1 MKTKILLAS
10 SLAFVF
16 AVSSTFAL
24 DGANGTT
31 VANESVRFVTQN
43 SASTPLASNQCLWA
57 NETVNYYLN
66 WDLNQDGIPDLGK
79 VQFFTDNY
87 RYYGGANTY
96 RLALH
101 TMNSNSRKGTEVR
114 YYLPEQRVFQI
125 YHNNALTNIANTPV
139 WFRASNVFPLNQWTR
154 ALSSEPVLISAP
166 ANKNNNSFQ
175 VAYQIRHAV
184 FRGYKNSWNGSYV
197 TMPVRNGN
205 DNLEVAP
212 SNIWWLKKDL
222 TNGDGGGPLWKSD
235 FVNQLN
241 SVSTKAIEW
250 SNNEYTHDYEC
261 VNVKLAWCGDGK
273 VQQGAYSNGQVNEK
287 CDPADSTKTGWGNKG
302 CDPVSCQPINANP
315 EPVYDLALTKRITDK
330 KPMYKRGDLVTFTIT
345 VFNQGNKDARN
356 IQITDYI
363 PEGLEVIDQNWTI
376 SSNKATRIITETL
389 APNASKSLTLQM
401 RIKSDFRGKEIIN
414 LAEISK
420 DNAAE
425 YGLVDRDSTPDQNK
439 DNDCF
444 LRDNLHIING
454 NGKAGSSTNCTP
466 ATDEDDHDGESLQL
480 LDQIY
485 DLALTK
491 TIQNQKDSYTKGEN
505 ITFAITVHNQGE
517 LVARNIEVT
526 DYLPAGLEL
535 KDANWTQE
543 NGMIKTT
550 IADPINPGQSKT
562 VNLTTRIKPDF
573 SGSDILNLAEISKD
587 NSGEYGTTDKDSTP
601 DKNQNNDCFV
611 EGKHLTSGNAKSGSN
626 ACNDGTDE
634 DDHDGVRFSVRDP
647 KKPIYDLALTKQ
659 IKAPVKH
666 AYALGDE
673 LTFVITVHNQGEL
686 VARNIEVTDY
696 LPKGLILKDS
706 KWTFDPQTRKATYQ
720 LPGELA
726 VNGSNSSRAIDM
738 TVVIDGDFKESTILN
753 RAEIS
758 RDNASDYGTVDK
770 DSTPDQNADNDCF
783 SKDFLHRTSGNGK
796 ASSVDNCNET
806 TDEDDHDGDIITIA
820 KPTIKKD
827 LQEVGKVYQEGDLVG
842 FKMPFANNT
851 NDTVNKVSIKDFM
864 PLNLE
869 YVSSE
874 IHGVNAA
881 YHQTY
886 LSGAITVDEW
896 SGFNLLPS
904 QNGVLYLTGRVLKT
918 NLDSRLNMV
927 GIFTNNILVEKDSEH
942 YELGNRKVIIE
953 KDVNKNLVASGEIAQ
968 YTIKVTATEGAYDEL
983 LVVDTLP
990 KGVVYQE
997 GSYKLG
1003 ASNTLVN
1010 IESATLGV
1018 NAQGLQTITWRLRF
1032 PQKLAKNQTF
1042 SLVYDAKLTV
1052 GEKKIYKNVACVE
1065 DPKKPNDTP
1074 ICDPADIT
1082 PPDPNP
1088 PRPPRPTDPTVQIK
1102 KYVNK
1107 VGAESGR
1114 EDVLMTG
1121 FAQGQTGY
1129 FTLEAQNASA
1139 GMNTFTITDTIE
1151 GNLSYVDSSDLLNNA
1166 FTGVF
1171 LRGNGNSSAYKYT
1184 TNQTVEKL
1192 SNNTT
1197 RLTWKVVMTEGQFL
1211 PGDKYQ
1217 VQFKVKVNGDQRNV
1231 AFIEYPGGKWN
1242 DDASVKTEDVKLTI
1256 KKYVSDKIDGTYN
1269 DDSITLSNN
1278 TTAFFKLVVSGATNS
1293 LTGFVVKD
1301 RIEQNLKFDFSST
1314 GLANNAFTGVIAF
1327 GAQNPNKPAYKITPT
1342 ISGTYP
1348 TDIEWKVEMLN
1359 GNFMPGDSL
1368 TIIFKATK
1376 LGTQENIATVEYPK
1390 RDGTTGKSSDP
1401 AKVRSSGDWGH
1412 TPGWWGGGYSG
1423 WGSGWRPNCW
1433 DGRQNGVEFCDWGGR
1448 TENIPD
1454 DWKLFKNENI
1464 YDKRYAGWQCTS
1476 DCKLQAP
1483 DNKEL
1488 PKCFNVQ
1495 NGSISIMKWEV
1506 LPFYWN
1512 IEGLMGNR
1520 TREEKEK
1527 YLNNTFFTSKDNSCS
1542 RVDEGKID
1550 LRTLQCTFAVYTP
1563 GSMDLNHPLYKFE
1576 APCVNQNGWLNANGG
1591 NYPRVDSFIAQN
1603 KNGWLGGSHL
1613 SDYGSV
1619 KNVFDSLDNPNYPGL
1634 MPTSSKMLI
1643 KDFWTKDAA
1652 VVGTNRIP
1660 LQNIDI
1666 SIFGEY
1672 KIALEDM
1679 SYKTCEVGKDKNGKE
1694 TYQLSSENPWYKRIC
1709 EVDFAVTDHYM
1720 IQRSPYGIGNK
1731 ATKDLNAYKLMKWD
1745 NFISNGKLFD
1755 TERAVEQAYA
1765 PSKELQ
1771 KQFITFKNKYQK
1783 LAKPVKGK
1791 EGLSKVP
1798 GKSIYFY
1805 EGGQDINDLLN
1816 EATKHPFTLIA
1827 PNRQNLTIK
1836 GDLDTNAMIMTQGT
1850 ITFDATNAC
1859 NGKLD
1864 RKGHAGQIV
1873 KGIFYAGAGFQSS
1886 NHDKLKNT
1894 YKNLSKG
1901 ERCNYGNLHIKGV
1914 AIGNLS
1920 EVVSARRSEL
1930 YTWFQGNGGGTDG
1943 GEKVQ
1948 KIINGASVL
1957 VDYNP
1962 TLRGNLPPGANEFNK
1977 ALAVYRK

>member
-1 MKTKILLAS
+1 MKKQLILAS
-10 SLAFVF
+10 IGILFWMGTTFATGIHTSEMPMYSVSNLELQCDGWTFNKEFYLWKTTEQRFFDTFQGDAGKDYVFWFKSSLVNVYNPYSALSFKNGWKFYFKSNLKPSEEFDVVVASQNYGAGTDIVNHAPKRSDIAAQFVF
-16 AVSSTFAL
+16 KVARRA
-24 DGANGTT
+24 ANGKGTKEQEYQYMRSSDDSIHKIT
-31 VANESVRFVTQN
+31 KNLKFGGAVH
-43 SASTPLASNQCLWA
+43 
-57 NETVNYYLN
+57 
-66 WDLNQDGIPDLGK
+66 
-79 VQFFTDNY
+79 TDNECL
-87 RYYGGANTY
+87 N
-96 RLALH
+96 
-101 TMNSNSRKGTEVR
+101 
-114 YYLPEQRVFQI
+114 I
-125 YHNNALTNIANTPV
+125 YV
-139 WFRASNVFPLNQWTR
+139 
-154 ALSSEPVLISAP
+154 
-166 ANKNNNSFQ
+166 
-175 VAYQIRHAV
+175 
-184 FRGYKNSWNGSYV
+184 
-197 TMPVRNGN
+197 
-205 DNLEVAP
+205 
-212 SNIWWLKKDL
+212 
-222 TNGDGGGPLWKSD
+222 
-235 FVNQLN
+235 
-241 SVSTKAIEW
+241 
-250 SNNEYTHDYEC
+250 
-261 VNVKLAWCGDGK
+261 AWCGDGILDK
-273 VQQGAYSNGQVNEK
+273 KYGEK
-287 CDPADSTKTGWGNKG
+287 CDPKDPQKAGWGNKG
-302 CDPVSCQPINANP
+302 CNASCQPIN
-315 EPVYDLALTKRITDK
+315 EEVK
-330 KPMYKRGDLVTFTIT
+330 K
-345 VFNQGNKDARN
+345 
-356 IQITDYI
+356 
-363 PEGLEVIDQNWTI
+363 
-376 SSNKATRIITETL
+376 
-389 APNASKSLTLQM
+389 
-401 RIKSDFRGKEIIN
+401 
-414 LAEISK
+414 
-420 DNAAE
+420 
-425 YGLVDRDSTPDQNK
+425 
-439 DNDCF
+439 
-444 LRDNLHIING
+444 
-454 NGKAGSSTNCTP
+454 
-466 ATDEDDHDGESLQL
+466 
-480 LDQIY
+480 IY

-505 ITFAITVHNQGE
+505 ITFAITVYNQGE

-526 DYLPAGLEL
+526 DYLLTGLEL

-550 IADPINPGQSKT
+550 IAGPINPGQSKT
-562 VNLTTRIKPDF
+562 VTLTTRIKPDF
-573 SGSDILNLAEISKD
+573 SGTDILNLAEISKD

-601 DKNQNNDCFV
+601 DKNKNNDCFL
-611 EGKHLTSGNAKSGSN
+611 EGKHLISGNGKAGSPANCNETTDEDDHDGVRFPVRDPKKPIYDLALTKTIQNQKDSYTKGENITFAITVYNQGELVARNIEVTDYLLTGLELKDANWTQENGMIKTTIAGPINPGQSKTVTLTTRIKPDFSGTDILNLAEISKDN
-626 ACNDGTDE
+626 SGEYGTTDKDSTPDKNKNNDCFLEGKHLITGNGKAGSVANCNDGTDE
-634 DDHDGVRFSVRDP
+634 DDHDGVRFPVRDS

-659 IKAPVKH
+659 VKAPRKNS
-666 AYALGDE
+666 YSLGDE

-696 LPKGLILKDS
+696 LPEGLILKDS
-706 KWTFDPQTRKATYQ
+706 KWNFNPQTRKATYQ
-720 LPGELA
+720 IPGEIT
-726 VNGSNSSRAIDM
+726 VSGPNSSRSIEM
-738 TVVIDGDFKESTILN
+738 TVVIDGDFKGSTILN
-753 RAEIS
+753 KAEIS

-770 DSTPDQNADNDCF
+770 DSTPDQDPKNDCF
-783 SKDFLHRTSGNGK
+783 SESFLHRTSGNGK
-796 ASSVDNCNET
+796 AGSVANCNET

-874 IHGVNAA
+874 IHGVNPA

-886 LSGAITVDEW
+886 KNAQGITIDEW

-918 NLDSRLNMV
+918 NLDSRLNTV
-927 GIFTNNILVEKDSEH
+927 GIFTNDILVEDDSER
-942 YELGNRKVIIE
+942 YDLWNRKVIIQ
-953 KDVNKNLVASGEIAQ
+953 KLVDKPLVASGEIAQ

-983 LVVDTLP
+983 VVVDTLP

-1003 ASNTLVN
+1003 ASNTLVT
-1010 IESATLGV
+1010 IESATTGV
-1018 NAQGLQTITWRLRF
+1018 NAQGLQTVTWRVKF
-1032 PQKLAKNQTF
+1032 PQKLSKNQTF
-1042 SLVYDAKLTV
+1042 SIVFDGKLTV
-1052 GEKKIYKNVACVE
+1052 GERKSYTNVACVE
-1065 DPKKPNDTP
+1065 DPKKPNDAP
-1074 ICDPADIT
+1074 LCDKVDII
-1082 PPDPNP
+1082 PPPP
-1088 PRPPRPTDPTVQIK
+1088 PGPRPHEPTVQIK

-1107 VGAESGR
+1107 SIVESGR

-1139 GMNTFTITDTIE
+1139 AMNTFTITDTIE

-1166 FTGVF
+1166 FTGVL
-1171 LRGNGNSSAYKYT
+1171 LRGSSNSAWYKYT
-1184 TNQTVEKL
+1184 TTQTVEKL

-1231 AFIEYPGGKWN
+1231 AFIEYPGGKWS

-1269 DDSITLSNN
+1269 DDDITLSNN

-1293 LTGFVVKD
+1293 LTGFVVTD

-1376 LGTQENIATVEYPK
+1376 LGTQTNIATVEYPK
-1390 RDGTTGKSSDP
+1390 RDGTKGKSSDP
-1401 AKVRSSGDWGH
+1401 ASVKSSGG
-1412 TPGWWGGGYSG
+1412 SG

-1433 DGRQNGVEFCDWGGR
+1433 DGRQNGAEFCDRGGR

-1464 YDKRYAGWQCTS
+1464 YDKRYAGWKCTS

-1520 TREEKEK
+1520 TRAEKEK
-1527 YLNNTFFTSKDNSCS
+1527 YLNNTFFTSNPDNSCS
-1542 RVDEGKID
+1542 RTDEGKID
-1550 LRTLQCTFAVYTP
+1550 LRTLQCTFAVYSP
-1563 GSMDLNHPLYKFE
+1563 GSMNSNSPLYRFE
-1576 APCVNQNGWLNANGG
+1576 APCVNQNGWSNANGEI
-1591 NYPRVDSFIAQN
+1591 YSRIKSFIAQN
-1603 KNGWLGGSHL
+1603 RNGWLGGSHL
-1613 SDYGSV
+1613 SDHGSV
-1619 KNVFDSLDNPNYPGL
+1619 KNVFDSLDNPSYPVL
-1634 MPTSSKMLI
+1634 MPISSKMLI
-1643 KDFWTKDAA
+1643 KGFWTSSAA
-1652 VVGTNRIP
+1652 VVGATKDRT

-1666 SIFGEY
+1666 STFGEY

-1679 SYKTCEVGKDKNGKE
+1679 TYQTCEAGKDKNGKE
-1694 TYQLSSENPWYKRIC
+1694 TYQLSSKKEWYQRIC

-1731 ATKDLNAYKLMKWD
+1731 STTNLDKYGLMNGGNFMKTYFPNTPIHNNAYQTPASMK
-1745 NFISNGKLFD
+1745 SLF
-1755 TERAVEQAYA
+1755 T
-1765 PSKELQ
+1765 
-1771 KQFITFKNKYQK
+1771 TFKNKYQK

-1798 GKSIYFY
+1798 GKAIYFY
-1805 EGGQDINDLLN
+1805 DGNQEINALLKN
-1816 EATKHPFTLIA
+1816 ETKHPFTLIA
-1827 PNRQNLTIK
+1827 SKGQNLTIK
-1836 GDLDTNAMIMTQGT
+1836 GDLDTNAMIMTQGK
-1850 ITFDATNAC
+1850 IIFDATKAC
-1859 NGKLD
+1859 NGGD
-1864 RKGHAGQIV
+1864 RKSGRAGQIV
-1873 KGIFYAGAGFQSS
+1873 KGIFYAGDGFRSS
-1886 NHDKLKNT
+1886 GDANLKNT
-1894 YKNLSKG
+1894 YEKLSDG
-1901 ERCNYGNLHIKGV
+1901 DRCNYGNLHIKGV
-1914 AIGNLS
+1914 AIGDLS
-1920 EVVSARRSEL
+1920 DVVKARRSEL

>member
-16 AVSSTFAL
+16 AVSSAFAL

-125 YHNNALTNIANTPV
+125 YHNNALTNIVNTPV

-197 TMPVRNGN
+197 TMPVRNGD

-273 VQQGAYSNGQVNEK
+273 VQQGAYSNGQANEK
-287 CDPADSTKTGWGNKG
+287 CDPADSTKAGWGNKG

-345 VFNQGNKDARN
+345 LFNQGNKDARN

-376 SSNKATRIITETL
+376 SSNKATRIIAETL

-425 YGLVDRDSTPDQNK
+425 YGLVDKDSTPDQNK

-466 ATDEDDHDGESLQL
+466 ATDEDDHDGESLQF
-480 LDQIY
+480 LDQ
-485 DLALTK
+485 
-491 TIQNQKDSYTKGEN
+491 
-505 ITFAITVHNQGE
+505 
-517 LVARNIEVT
+517 
-526 DYLPAGLEL
+526 
-535 KDANWTQE
+535 
-543 NGMIKTT
+543 
-550 IADPINPGQSKT
+550 
-562 VNLTTRIKPDF
+562 
-573 SGSDILNLAEISKD
+573 
-587 NSGEYGTTDKDSTP
+587 
-601 DKNQNNDCFV
+601 
-611 EGKHLTSGNAKSGSN
+611 
-626 ACNDGTDE
+626 
-634 DDHDGVRFSVRDP
+634 
-647 KKPIYDLALTKQ
+647 IYDLALTKQ

-686 VARNIEVTDY
+686 IARNIEVTDY
-696 LPKGLILKDS
+696 LPEGLILKDTR
-706 KWTFDPQTRKATYQ
+706 WTFDPQTRKATYQ
-720 LPGELA
+720 IPGELA
-726 VNGSNSSRAIDM
+726 VNGTNSSRSIEM
-738 TVVIDGDFKESTILN
+738 NVVIDGNFKGSKILN
-753 RAEIS
+753 RAEIT

-783 SKDFLHRTSGNGK
+783 SEKFLHRTSGNGK
-796 ASSVDNCNET
+796 TGGVCTEA

-851 NDTVNKVSIKDFM
+851 NDTVNNVSIKDFM

-874 IHGVNAA
+874 IHGVIPA

-886 LSGAITVDEW
+886 QIGGVTVDEW

-918 NLDSRLNMV
+918 NLDSRLNTV
-927 GIFTNNILVEKDSEH
+927 GIYTNNILVEKDSEH

-1184 TNQTVEKL
+1184 INQTVEKL

-1217 VQFKVKVNGDQRNV
+1217 VQFKVKVNGDQKNV
-1231 AFIEYPGGKWN
+1231 AFIEYPGGKGN

-1293 LTGFVVKD
+1293 LTWFVVKD
-1301 RIEQNLKFDFSST
+1301 TIKDNLKFDFSST

-1327 GAQNPNKPAYKITPT
+1327 GTQNPNKPAYKITPT

-1348 TDIEWKVEMLN
+1348 ADIEWKVEMLN

-1401 AKVRSSGDWGH
+1401 AKVRSHS
-1412 TPGWWGGGYSG
+1412 TPSVTPPSTPSNGWWGWGGYYSPSCG
-1423 WGSGWRPNCW
+1423 NGYKNGYEICDLGPNGGTIGS
-1433 DGRQNGVEFCDWGGR
+1433 
-1448 TENIPD
+1448 
-1454 DWKLFKNENI
+1454 DWKLFKNGDIDPKKE
-1464 YDKRYAGWQCTS
+1464 YAGYTCTAS
-1476 DCKLQAP
+1476 CGLKNNREQVA
-1483 DNKEL
+1483 
-1488 PKCFNVQ
+1488 PKCFNLQ

-1512 IEGLMGNR
+1512 LDGMAGNA
-1520 TREEKEK
+1520 TPKEKQDWLKDHYVENEEKADS
-1527 YLNNTFFTSKDNSCS
+1527 TP
-1542 RVDEGKID
+1542 KIYISSMK
-1550 LRTLQCTFAVYTP
+1550 CTFKVYGPGMDAVYEFTADCFNP
-1563 GSMDLNHPLYKFE
+1563 KGWNSSVQGTYDSIKDYI
-1576 APCVNQNGWLNANGG
+1576 NQNKA
-1591 NYPRVDSFIAQN
+1591 
-1603 KNGWLGGSHL
+1603 GWLGGSL
-1613 SDYGSV
+1613 LLKQGRV
-1619 KNVFDSLDNPNYPGL
+1619 KNVFDTLDNQGQYPVL
-1634 MPTSSKMLI
+1634 FPVSSKLFI
-1643 KDFWTKDAA
+1643 
-1652 VVGTNRIP
+1652 TNFGESNSSLHNSNNDVERLKVSEI
-1660 LQNIDI
+1660 QT
-1666 SIFGEY
+1666 FGEY
-1672 KIALEDM
+1672 KVALEKINYTLVSKDGKGNIIREKN
-1679 SYKTCEVGKDKNGKE
+1679 KTSDD
-1694 TYQLSSENPWYKRIC
+1694 RIC

-1720 IQRSPYGIGNK
+1720 IQRSPYGIGNR
-1731 ATKDLNAYKLMKWD
+1731 ATKDLKSYKLMKWD
-1745 NFISNGKLFD
+1745 SFISDGKLFG
-1755 TERAVEQAYA
+1755 TERAVEQDYA

-1771 KQFITFKNKYQK
+1771 KQFITFKNKYAK

-1798 GKSIYFY
+1798 GKAIYFY
-1805 EGGQDINDLLN
+1805 DGTQEINALLKG
-1816 EATKHPFTLIA
+1816 ATKQPFTLIA
-1827 PNRQNLTIK
+1827 SKGKNLTIK
-1836 GDLDTNAMIMTQGT
+1836 GDLDTNAMIMTQGK

-1873 KGIFYAGAGFQSS
+1873 KGIFYAGDGFKSS
-1886 NHDKLKNT
+1886 GDTNLKNT
-1894 YKNLSKG
+1894 YEKLSDG
-1901 ERCNYGNLHIKGV
+1901 DRCNYGNLHIKGV
-1914 AIGNLS
+1914 AIGDLS
-1920 EVVSARRSEL
+1920 EVVKARRSEL
-1930 YTWFQGNGGGTDG
+1930 YTWFQGNGGGTAG
-1943 GEKVQ
+1943 AEKVQ

>member
-1 MKTKILLAS
+1 MKL
-10 SLAFVF
+10 
-16 AVSSTFAL
+16 
-24 DGANGTT
+24 
-31 VANESVRFVTQN
+31 
-43 SASTPLASNQCLWA
+43 
-57 NETVNYYLN
+57 
-66 WDLNQDGIPDLGK
+66 
-79 VQFFTDNY
+79 
-87 RYYGGANTY
+87 
-96 RLALH
+96 
-101 TMNSNSRKGTEVR
+101 
-114 YYLPEQRVFQI
+114 
-125 YHNNALTNIANTPV
+125 
-139 WFRASNVFPLNQWTR
+139 
-154 ALSSEPVLISAP
+154 
-166 ANKNNNSFQ
+166 
-175 VAYQIRHAV
+175 
-184 FRGYKNSWNGSYV
+184 
-197 TMPVRNGN
+197 
-205 DNLEVAP
+205 
-212 SNIWWLKKDL
+212 
-222 TNGDGGGPLWKSD
+222 
-235 FVNQLN
+235 
-241 SVSTKAIEW
+241 
-250 SNNEYTHDYEC
+250 
-261 VNVKLAWCGDGK
+261 VKLALAVLVSSVLGNLTSFAAPYPEVSCNKLPSSNSCSQCFDAGAVYEWWSKKGLYDEFVNDSSNTFVYFDKENQTPYTIDRLQSTTEWKTSNPLFKYVNNSPYSAFWFTSKAGDLYHIFAPNFTDKYIQSDANDGIHLVSVKDGTKSDSPALVLRVHTNYRKSLWGWKVGDMMKHTECFYYWANWCGDGK
-273 VQQGAYSNGQVNEK
+273 LQSDKGEK
-287 CDPADSTKTGWGNKG
+287 CDPKDPKKAGWGNNG
-302 CDPVSCQPINANP
+302 CNASCQPIN
-315 EPVYDLALTKRITDK
+315 EEVK
-330 KPMYKRGDLVTFTIT
+330 K
-345 VFNQGNKDARN
+345 
-356 IQITDYI
+356 
-363 PEGLEVIDQNWTI
+363 
-376 SSNKATRIITETL
+376 
-389 APNASKSLTLQM
+389 
-401 RIKSDFRGKEIIN
+401 
-414 LAEISK
+414 
-420 DNAAE
+420 
-425 YGLVDRDSTPDQNK
+425 
-439 DNDCF
+439 
-444 LRDNLHIING
+444 
-454 NGKAGSSTNCTP
+454 
-466 ATDEDDHDGESLQL
+466 
-480 LDQIY
+480 IY

-550 IADPINPGQSKT
+550 IAGPINPGQSKT

-601 DKNQNNDCFV
+601 DKNKNNDCFL
-611 EGKHLTSGNAKSGSN
+611 EGKHLITGNGKAGSVAN
-626 ACNDGTDE
+626 CNETTDE
-634 DDHDGVRFSVRDP
+634 DDHDGVRFPVRDP

-659 IKAPVKH
+659 VKAPRKNS
-666 AYALGDE
+666 YSLGDE

-706 KWTFDPQTRKATYQ
+706 KWNFDPQTRKATYQ
-720 LPGELA
+720 LPGEIT
-726 VNGSNSSRAIDM
+726 VSGPNSSRSIEM
-738 TVVIDGDFKESTILN
+738 TVMIDGNFKGSTILN
-753 RAEIS
+753 KAEIS

-783 SKDFLHRTSGNGK
+783 SESFLHRTSGNGK
-796 ASSVDNCNET
+796 AGSVANCNET

-851 NDTVNKVSIKDFM
+851 NDTVNNVSIKDFM

-918 NLDSRLNMV
+918 NLDSRLNTV
-927 GIFTNNILVEKDSEH
+927 GIFTNDILVEKDSKH
-942 YELGNRKVIIE
+942 YDLGNRKVIIQ
-953 KDVNKNLVASGEIAQ
+953 KLVDKPLVASGEIAQ

-983 LVVDTLP
+983 VVVDTLP

-1003 ASNTLVN
+1003 ASNTLVT
-1010 IESATLGV
+1010 IESATTGV
-1018 NAQGLQTITWRLRF
+1018 NAQGLQTVTWRVKF
-1032 PQKLAKNQTF
+1032 PQKLTKGQTF
-1042 SLVYDAKLTV
+1042 SIVFDGKLTV
-1052 GEKKIYKNVACVE
+1052 GERKSYTNVACVE
-1065 DPKKPNDTP
+1065 DPKKPNDAP
-1074 ICDPADIT
+1074 LCDKVDII
-1082 PPDPNP
+1082 PPPP
-1088 PRPPRPTDPTVQIK
+1088 PGPRPHEPTVQIK

-1107 VGAESGR
+1107 SIAESGR

-1139 GMNTFTITDTIE
+1139 AMNTFTITDTIE

-1166 FTGVF
+1166 FTGVL
-1171 LRGNGNSSAYKYT
+1171 LRGSSNSAWYKYT
-1184 TNQTVEKL
+1184 TTQTVEKL

-1231 AFIEYPGGKWN
+1231 AFIEYPGGKWS

-1293 LTGFVVKD
+1293 LTWFVVKD
-1301 RIEQNLKFDFSST
+1301 TIKDNLKFDFSST

-1390 RDGTTGKSSDP
+1390 RDGTKGRDSDP
-1401 AKVRSSGDWGH
+1401 ARVRSHS
-1412 TPGWWGGGYSG
+1412 TPPSTPPSTPSNGGWGGYYSPSCGNGYKNG
-1423 WGSGWRPNCW
+1423 YEICDLGPNGGTIGP
-1433 DGRQNGVEFCDWGGR
+1433 DG
-1448 TENIPD
+1448 
-1454 DWKLFKNENI
+1454 KLFKNENI
-1464 YDKRYAGWQCTS
+1464 YDKKYARYTCTAS
-1476 DCKLQAP
+1476 CGLKKDSEQIAP
-1483 DNKEL
+1483 T
-1488 PKCFNVQ
+1488 CFNLQ

-1512 IEGLMGNR
+1512 LDGMAGNA
-1520 TREEKEK
+1520 TPAQKKEWLEK
-1527 YLNNTFFTSKDNSCS
+1527 YYVENSKNADSTP
-1542 RVDEGKID
+1542 KID
-1550 LRTLQCTFAVYTP
+1550 ISSMNCTFRVYGP
-1563 GSMDLNHPLYKFE
+1563 GMIEVYKFT
-1576 APCVNQNGWLNANGG
+1576 APCFNPDGWNNSVNETYKSIKEYINQNRA
-1591 NYPRVDSFIAQN
+1591 
-1603 KNGWLGGSHL
+1603 GWLGGSHL
-1613 SDYGSV
+1613 VNKGKV
-1619 KNVFDSLDNPNYPGL
+1619 RNVFDSLDNQGQYPVL
-1634 MPTSSKMLI
+1634 FPVSSKLLI
-1643 KDFWTKDAA
+1643 TNFGESSSWLYNSQ
-1652 VVGTNRIP
+1652 GTSKKLP
-1660 LQNIDI
+1660 LVNEKP
-1666 SIFGEY
+1666 SIQTFGEY
-1672 KIALEDM
+1672 KVALERIDYTLV
-1679 SYKTCEVGKDKNGKE
+1679 SKGEKTLNKEDKFFND
-1694 TYQLSSENPWYKRIC
+1694 RIC

-1731 ATKDLNAYKLMKWD
+1731 STTNLDNYKLM
-1745 NFISNGKLFD
+1745 NGNSFMGTYFPNTSIHNDAYQTPSSMKSLF
-1755 TERAVEQAYA
+1755 T
-1765 PSKELQ
+1765 
-1771 KQFITFKNKYQK
+1771 TFKNKYQK

-1798 GKSIYFY
+1798 GKSIYLVS
-1805 EGGQDINDLLN
+1805 GKKINLKDLI
-1816 EATKHPFTLIA
+1816 AGSSKPFTLIA
-1827 PNRQNLTIK
+1827 TDVDANITIK
-1836 GDLDTNAMIMTQGT
+1836 DDLDTNAMIMTQGK
-1850 ITFDATNAC
+1850 ITFDGSVSC
-1859 NGKLD
+1859 NGGE
-1864 RKGHAGQIV
+1864 RKSGQAGQIV
-1873 KGIFYAGAGFQSS
+1873 KGIFYAGNGFVSI
-1886 NHDKLKNT
+1886 NDRKLKNDFE
-1894 YKNLSKG
+1894 NLSKE

-1914 AIGNLS
+1914 AIGDLS
-1920 EVVSARRSEL
+1920 KVVSARRSEL
-1930 YTWFQGNGGGTDG
+1930 YTWFQGNGGGTAG

>member
-1 MKTKILLAS
+1 MEDEEDKRIIAFYCFRKKKMKSKILILT
-10 SLAFVF
+10 LLLGFVMHGF
-16 AVSSTFAL
+16 SMAEVVGISQQSWDSSTNDYWFNQKCDEVRQQEVYLNQYGVYL
-24 DGANGTT
+24 DNFI
-31 VANESVRFVTQN
+31 N
-43 SASTPLASNQCLWA
+43 PASNPGALYLHK
-57 NETVNYYLN
+57 NKVLTRGNYLLYN
-66 WDLNQDGIPDLGK
+66 
-79 VQFFTDNY
+79 
-87 RYYGGANTY
+87 
-96 RLALH
+96 
-101 TMNSNSRKGTEVR
+101 
-114 YYLPEQRVFQI
+114 
-125 YHNNALTNIANTPV
+125 
-139 WFRASNVFPLNQWTR
+139 
-154 ALSSEPVLISAP
+154 
-166 ANKNNNSFQ
+166 
-175 VAYQIRHAV
+175 
-184 FRGYKNSWNGSYV
+184 
-197 TMPVRNGN
+197 
-205 DNLEVAP
+205 P
-212 SNIWWLKKDL
+212 SNHVKGNGLSIFNRDLLGVRWWKVNPGEKVRHMTTAEEVSGASFSYDWKLDVPYTAFDGKKFYKP
-222 TNGDGGGPLWKSD
+222 NFRSDGTHPQTPTKFPSRDAEFRTITLYDNDDK
-235 FVNQLN
+235 L
-241 SVSTKAIEW
+241 STS
-250 SNNEYTHDYEC
+250 SNNRAIVEC
-261 VNVKLAWCGDGK
+261 QQHIIRWCGDGILDK
-273 VQQGAYSNGQVNEK
+273 KYGEK
-287 CDPADSTKTGWGNKG
+287 CDPKDPQKAGWGNKG
-302 CDPVSCQPINANP
+302 CDVSCQPIN
-315 EPVYDLALTKRITDK
+315 EEVK
-330 KPMYKRGDLVTFTIT
+330 K
-345 VFNQGNKDARN
+345 
-356 IQITDYI
+356 
-363 PEGLEVIDQNWTI
+363 
-376 SSNKATRIITETL
+376 
-389 APNASKSLTLQM
+389 
-401 RIKSDFRGKEIIN
+401 
-414 LAEISK
+414 
-420 DNAAE
+420 
-425 YGLVDRDSTPDQNK
+425 
-439 DNDCF
+439 
-444 LRDNLHIING
+444 
-454 NGKAGSSTNCTP
+454 
-466 ATDEDDHDGESLQL
+466 
-480 LDQIY
+480 IY

-535 KDANWTQE
+535 KDANWIQE

-550 IADPINPGQSKT
+550 IAGPINPGQSKT

-573 SGSDILNLAEISKD
+573 SGNDILNLAEISKD

-696 LPKGLILKDS
+696 LPEGLILKDTR
-706 KWTFDPQTRKATYQ
+706 WTFDPQTRKATYQ
-720 LPGELA
+720 IPGELA
-726 VNGSNSSRAIDM
+726 VNGTNSSRSIEM
-738 TVVIDGDFKESTILN
+738 KVVIDGNFKGSKILN

-783 SKDFLHRTSGNGK
+783 SEKFLHRTSGNGK
-796 ASSVDNCNET
+796 TGGACTEA

-851 NDTVNKVSIKDFM
+851 NDTVNNVSIKDFM

-874 IHGVNAA
+874 IHGVTPA

-886 LSGAITVDEW
+886 QIGGVTVDEW

-918 NLDSRLNMV
+918 NLDSRLNTV
-927 GIFTNNILVEKDSEH
+927 GIYTNNILVEKDSEH

-1010 IESATLGV
+1010 VESATLGV

-1052 GEKKIYKNVACVE
+1052 GEKKIYTNVACVE

-1088 PRPPRPTDPTVQIK
+1088 PRPPRPADPTVQIK

-1231 AFIEYPGGKWN
+1231 AFIEYPGGKGN

-1293 LTGFVVKD
+1293 LTWFVVKD
-1301 RIEQNLKFDFSST
+1301 TIKDNLKFDFSST

-1348 TDIEWKVEMLN
+1348 ADIEWKVEMLN

-1390 RDGTTGKSSDP
+1390 RDGTKGKSSDP
-1401 AKVRSSGDWGH
+1401 ASVRSSGGWGWG
-1412 TPGWWGGGYSG
+1412 GWWGGGYSG

-1433 DGRQNGVEFCDWGGR
+1433 DGRQNGVEFCDRGGR
-1448 TENIPD
+1448 IENIPD
-1454 DWKLFKNENI
+1454 DWKLFKNENV
-1464 YDKRYAGWQCTS
+1464 YDKRYAGWKCTS
-1476 DCKLQAP
+1476 NCKLQAP

-1520 TREEKEK
+1520 TRQEKK
-1527 YLNNTFFTSKDNSCS
+1527 DYLNNTFFTSKDDNSCS
-1542 RVDEGKID
+1542 SVDEWKID
-1550 LRTLQCTFAVYTP
+1550 LRTLYCTFAVYSP
-1563 GSMDLNHPLYKFE
+1563 GSMNPNHPLYKFE
-1576 APCVNQNGWLNANGG
+1576 APCVNQNGWSDANGKI
-1591 NYPRVDSFIAQN
+1591 YSRIKSFITQN
-1603 KNGWLGGSHL
+1603 RNGWLGGSHL
-1613 SDYGSV
+1613 SDHGSV
-1619 KNVFDSLDNPNYPGL
+1619 KNVFDSLDNQGQYPVL
-1634 MPTSSKMLI
+1634 FNLSSKMLI
-1643 KDFWTKDAA
+1643 KDFWTSRAA
-1652 VVGTNRIP
+1652 VVGVTKDRT

-1666 SIFGEY
+1666 STFGEY

-1679 SYKTCEVGKDKNGKE
+1679 TYQTCEAGKDKNGKE
-1694 TYQLSSENPWYKRIC
+1694 TYQLSSKNPWYQRIC
-1709 EVDFAVTDHYM
+1709 EVDFTVTDHYM

-1731 ATKDLNAYKLMKWD
+1731 ATTNLDKYGLMNGSNFMKTYFPNTPIHNDAYQTPSSMK
-1745 NFISNGKLFD
+1745 SL
-1755 TERAVEQAYA
+1755 
-1765 PSKELQ
+1765 
-1771 KQFITFKNKYQK
+1771 FITFKNKYQK

-1798 GKSIYFY
+1798 GKSIYLVSGK
-1805 EGGQDINDLLN
+1805 EINLKNLIADSS
-1816 EATKHPFTLIA
+1816 KPFTLIA
-1827 PNRQNLTIK
+1827 TDSSANITIK
-1836 GDLDTNAMIMTQGT
+1836 GDLNTNAMIMTQGT
-1850 ITFDATNAC
+1850 ITFDASNSC
-1859 NGKLD
+1859 NGGD
-1864 RKGHAGQIV
+1864 RKSGHAGQIV
-1873 KGIFYAGAGFQSS
+1873 KGIFYAGAGFKSS
-1886 NHDKLKNT
+1886 NHGNLKNT
-1894 YKNLSKG
+1894 YEKLSD
-1901 ERCNYGNLHIKGV
+1901 EDRCNYGNLHIKGV
-1914 AIGNLS
+1914 AIGDLS
-1920 EVVSARRSEL
+1920 KVVSARRSEL
-1930 YTWFQGNGGGTDG
+1930 YTWFQGNWGGKDG

>member
-114 YYLPEQRVFQI
+114 YYLPEQRMFQI
-125 YHNNALTNIANTPV
+125 YHNNTLTNISNIPV
-139 WFRASNVFPLNQWTR
+139 WFRASSVFPLNQWVR
-154 ALSSEPVLISAP
+154 ALSSQPLLISAP
-166 ANKNNNSFQ
+166 ANKENNSFQ
-175 VAYQIRHAV
+175 VAYQVRHAV
-184 FRGYKNSWNGSYV
+184 FRGYKTSGNGSYV
-197 TMPVRNGN
+197 TMPVRNGA

-287 CDPADSTKTGWGNKG
+287 CDPADSTKAGWGNKG
-302 CDPVSCQPINANP
+302 CDPVSCQPINATQ

-363 PEGLEVIDQNWTI
+363 PEGLEVVDQNWTI

-389 APNASKSLTLQM
+389 APNTSKSLTLQM
-401 RIKSDFRGKEIIN
+401 RIKSDFRGNEIIN

-505 ITFAITVHNQGE
+505 ITFAITVYNQGE

-526 DYLPAGLEL
+526 DYLLTGLEL

-550 IADPINPGQSKT
+550 IAGPINPGQSKT
-562 VNLTTRIKPDF
+562 VTLTTRIKPDF
-573 SGSDILNLAEISKD
+573 SGTDILNLAEISKD

-601 DKNQNNDCFV
+601 DKNKNNDCFL
-611 EGKHLTSGNAKSGSN
+611 EGKHLITGNGKAGSVAN
-626 ACNDGTDE
+626 CNETTDE
-634 DDHDGVRFSVRDP
+634 DDHDGVRFPVRDP

-659 IKAPVKH
+659 VKAPRKNS
-666 AYALGDE
+666 YSLGDE

-720 LPGELA
+720 IPGEIT
-726 VNGSNSSRAIDM
+726 VSGPNSSRSIEM
-738 TVVIDGDFKESTILN
+738 TVVIDGNFEGSTILN
-753 RAEIS
+753 KAEIS

-783 SKDFLHRTSGNGK
+783 SESFLHRTSGNGK
-796 ASSVDNCNET
+796 AGSVANCNET

-851 NDTVNKVSIKDFM
+851 NDTVNNVSIKDFM

-886 LSGAITVDEW
+886 LSGATTVDEW

-927 GIFTNNILVEKDSEH
+927 GIFTNDILVQDDSEH
-942 YELGNRKVIIE
+942 YDIGNRKVIIQ
-953 KDVNKNLVASGEIAQ
+953 KLVDKPLVASGEIAQ

-983 LVVDTLP
+983 VVVDTLP

-1003 ASNTLVN
+1003 ASNTLVT
-1010 IESATLGV
+1010 IESATTGV
-1018 NAQGLQTITWRLRF
+1018 NAQGLQTVTWRVKF
-1032 PQKLAKNQTF
+1032 PQKLSKNQTF
-1042 SLVYDAKLTV
+1042 SIVFDGKLTV
-1052 GEKKIYKNVACVE
+1052 GERKPYTNVACVE
-1065 DPKKPNDTP
+1065 DPKKPNDAP
-1074 ICDPADIT
+1074 LCDKVDII
-1082 PPDPNP
+1082 PPPP
-1088 PRPPRPTDPTVQIK
+1088 PGPRPHEPTVQIK

-1107 VGAESGR
+1107 SIVESGR

-1139 GMNTFTITDTIE
+1139 AMNTFTITDTIE

-1171 LRGNGNSSAYKYT
+1171 LRGSSNSAWYKYT
-1184 TNQTVEKL
+1184 TTQTVEKL

-1197 RLTWKVVMTEGQFL
+1197 KLTWKVVMTEGQFL

-1231 AFIEYPGGKWN
+1231 AFIEYPGGKWS

-1293 LTGFVVKD
+1293 LTWFVVKD
-1301 RIEQNLKFDFSST
+1301 TIKDNLKFDFSST

-1348 TDIEWKVEMLN
+1348 ADIEWKVEMLN

-1376 LGTQENIATVEYPK
+1376 LGTQENVATVEYPK
-1390 RDGTTGKSSDP
+1390 RDGTIGKSSDP
-1401 AKVRSSGDWGH
+1401 AKVRSHS
-1412 TPGWWGGGYSG
+1412 TPPSTPPSTPSNGWGGGYYSPSCG
-1423 WGSGWRPNCW
+1423 NGYKNGYEICDLGPNGGTIGP
-1433 DGRQNGVEFCDWGGR
+1433 DG
-1448 TENIPD
+1448 
-1454 DWKLFKNENI
+1454 KLFSSQDI
-1464 YDKRYAGWQCTS
+1464 YDKKYAGYTCTAS
-1476 DCKLQAP
+1476 CGLKNEGEQIA
-1483 DNKEL
+1483 
-1488 PKCFNVQ
+1488 PKCFNLQ

-1512 IEGLMGNR
+1512 LDGMAGNA
-1520 TREEKEK
+1520 TPKEKQDWLKDHYVENEEKADW
-1527 YLNNTFFTSKDNSCS
+1527 TP
-1542 RVDEGKID
+1542 KID
-1550 LRTLQCTFAVYTP
+1550 ISTMMCTFKVYGP
-1563 GSMDLNHPLYKFE
+1563 GHNLRNVVYDFT
-1576 APCVNQNGWLNANGG
+1576 APCFNPYGWQDALHRTYLSIKDYINQN
-1591 NYPRVDSFIAQN
+1591 R
-1603 KNGWLGGSHL
+1603 NGWLGGSHL
-1613 SDYGSV
+1613 ANQGRV
-1619 KNVFDSLDNPNYPGL
+1619 KNVFDTLDNQGQYPVL
-1634 MPTSSKMLI
+1634 FPLSSKLLI
-1643 KDFWTKDAA
+1643 TDFGSGNNSLLKSNNDI
-1652 VVGTNRIP
+1652 VRLDPTNIKT
-1660 LQNIDI
+1660 
-1666 SIFGEY
+1666 FGEY
-1672 KIALEDM
+1672 KVALERIDYTLV
-1679 SYKTCEVGKDKNGKE
+1679 SKGEKTLNKEDKFFND
-1694 TYQLSSENPWYKRIC
+1694 RIC

-1731 ATKDLNAYKLMKWD
+1731 ATTELNNYKLM
-1745 NFISNGKLFD
+1745 NGITFMDQFFKNERTDAQEYKTPASIKSLF
-1755 TERAVEQAYA
+1755 T
-1765 PSKELQ
+1765 
-1771 KQFITFKNKYQK
+1771 TFKNKYQK

-1798 GKSIYFY
+1798 GKAIYFY
-1805 EGGQDINDLLN
+1805 EGTQEINALLKN
-1816 EATKHPFTLIA
+1816 ETKQPFTLIA
-1827 PNRQNLTIK
+1827 SKVQNLTIK
-1836 GDLDTNAMIMTQGT
+1836 GDLDTNAMIMTQGK
-1850 ITFDATNAC
+1850 IIFDATKAC
-1859 NGKLD
+1859 NGGDK
-1864 RKGHAGQIV
+1864 KSGHAGQIV
-1873 KGIFYAGAGFQSS
+1873 KGIFYAGDGFQSS
-1886 NHDKLKNT
+1886 GDANLKNT
-1894 YKNLSKG
+1894 YKKLSKG
-1901 ERCNYGNLHIKGV
+1901 DRCNYGNLHIKGV
-1914 AIGNLS
+1914 AIGDLS
-1920 EVVSARRSEL
+1920 EVVKARRSEL
-1930 YTWFQGNGGGTDG
+1930 YTWFQGNGGGKDG

>member
-1 MKTKILLAS
+1 MKL
-10 SLAFVF
+10 
-16 AVSSTFAL
+16 
-24 DGANGTT
+24 
-31 VANESVRFVTQN
+31 
-43 SASTPLASNQCLWA
+43 
-57 NETVNYYLN
+57 
-66 WDLNQDGIPDLGK
+66 
-79 VQFFTDNY
+79 
-87 RYYGGANTY
+87 
-96 RLALH
+96 
-101 TMNSNSRKGTEVR
+101 
-114 YYLPEQRVFQI
+114 
-125 YHNNALTNIANTPV
+125 
-139 WFRASNVFPLNQWTR
+139 
-154 ALSSEPVLISAP
+154 
-166 ANKNNNSFQ
+166 
-175 VAYQIRHAV
+175 
-184 FRGYKNSWNGSYV
+184 
-197 TMPVRNGN
+197 
-205 DNLEVAP
+205 
-212 SNIWWLKKDL
+212 
-222 TNGDGGGPLWKSD
+222 
-235 FVNQLN
+235 
-241 SVSTKAIEW
+241 
-250 SNNEYTHDYEC
+250 
-261 VNVKLAWCGDGK
+261 VKLALAVLVSSVLGNLTSFAAPYPEVSCNKLPSSNSCSQCFDAGAVYEWWSKKGLYDEFVNDSSNTFVYFDKENQTPYTIDRLQSTTEWKTSNPLFKYVNNSPYSAFWFTSKAGDLYHIFAPNFTDKYIQSDANDGIHLVSVKDGTKSDSPALVLRVHTNYRKSLWGWKVGDMMKHTECFYYWANWCGDGK
-273 VQQGAYSNGQVNEK
+273 LQSDKGEK
-287 CDPADSTKTGWGNKG
+287 CDPKDPKKAGWGNNG
-302 CDPVSCQPINANP
+302 CNASCQPIN
-315 EPVYDLALTKRITDK
+315 EEVK
-330 KPMYKRGDLVTFTIT
+330 K
-345 VFNQGNKDARN
+345 
-356 IQITDYI
+356 
-363 PEGLEVIDQNWTI
+363 
-376 SSNKATRIITETL
+376 
-389 APNASKSLTLQM
+389 
-401 RIKSDFRGKEIIN
+401 
-414 LAEISK
+414 
-420 DNAAE
+420 
-425 YGLVDRDSTPDQNK
+425 
-439 DNDCF
+439 
-444 LRDNLHIING
+444 
-454 NGKAGSSTNCTP
+454 
-466 ATDEDDHDGESLQL
+466 
-480 LDQIY
+480 IY

-550 IADPINPGQSKT
+550 IAGPINPGQSKT

-573 SGSDILNLAEISKD
+573 SGSDILNFAEISKDNSGEYGTTDKDSTPDKNKNNDCFLEGKHLITGNGKAGSVANCNETTDEDDHDGVRFPVRDPKKPIYDLALTKTIQNQKDSYTKGENITFAITVHNQGELVARNIEVTDYLPAGLELKDANWLQENGMIKTTIAGPINPGQSKTVTLTARIKPDFSGTDILNLAEISKD

-601 DKNQNNDCFV
+601 DKNKNNDCFL
-611 EGKHLTSGNAKSGSN
+611 EGKHLISGNGKAGSVAN
-626 ACNDGTDE
+626 CNETTDE
-634 DDHDGVRFSVRDP
+634 DDHDGVRFPVRDP

-659 IKAPVKH
+659 VKAPRKNS
-666 AYALGDE
+666 YSLGDE

-696 LPKGLILKDS
+696 LPEGLILKDS
-706 KWTFDPQTRKATYQ
+706 KWNFNPQTRKATYQ
-720 LPGELA
+720 IPGEIT
-726 VNGSNSSRAIDM
+726 VSGPNSSRSIEM
-738 TVVIDGDFKESTILN
+738 TVVIDGNFKGSTILN
-753 RAEIS
+753 KAEIS

-783 SKDFLHRTSGNGK
+783 SESFLHRTSGNGK
-796 ASSVDNCNET
+796 AGSVANCNET

-851 NDTVNKVSIKDFM
+851 NDVVTKVSIKDFM

-886 LSGAITVDEW
+886 LSGATTVDEW

-927 GIFTNNILVEKDSEH
+927 GIFTNNILVEKDSKH
-942 YELGNRKVIIE
+942 YDLGNRKVIIQ
-953 KDVNKNLVASGEIAQ
+953 KLVDKQLVASGEIAQ

-983 LVVDTLP
+983 VVVDTLP

-1003 ASNTLVN
+1003 ASNTLVT
-1010 IESATLGV
+1010 IESATTGV
-1018 NAQGLQTITWRLRF
+1018 NAQGLQTVTWRVKF
-1032 PQKLAKNQTF
+1032 PQKLSKNQTF
-1042 SLVYDAKLTV
+1042 SIVFDGKLTV
-1052 GEKKIYKNVACVE
+1052 GERKPYTNVACVE
-1065 DPKKPNDTP
+1065 DPKKPNDAP
-1074 ICDPADIT
+1074 LCDKVDII
-1082 PPDPNP
+1082 PPPP
-1088 PRPPRPTDPTVQIK
+1088 PGPRPHEPTVQIK

-1107 VGAESGR
+1107 SIAESGR

-1139 GMNTFTITDTIE
+1139 AMNTFTITDTIE

-1166 FTGVF
+1166 FTGVL
-1171 LRGNGNSSAYKYT
+1171 LRGSSNSAWYKYT
-1184 TNQTVEKL
+1184 TTQTVEKL

-1197 RLTWKVVMTEGQFL
+1197 KLTWKVVMTEGQFL

-1231 AFIEYPGGKWN
+1231 AFIEYPGGKWS

-1293 LTGFVVKD
+1293 LTGFVVTD

-1348 TDIEWKVEMLN
+1348 ADIEWKVEMLN

-1376 LGTQENIATVEYPK
+1376 LGDQKNVATVEYPK
-1390 RDGTTGKSSDP
+1390 RDGTKGKSSDP
-1401 AKVRSSGDWGH
+1401 ASVGSSGGWGS
-1412 TPGWWGGGYSG
+1412 GGGSGGGYSG

-1433 DGRQNGVEFCDWGGR
+1433 DGRQNGAEFCDQGGR

-1464 YDKRYAGWQCTS
+1464 YDKRYAGWKCTS
-1476 DCKLQAP
+1476 DCKLKAP

-1495 NGSISIMKWEV
+1495 NGSISIMKGEV

-1520 TREEKEK
+1520 TREEKKDYIEK
-1527 YLNNTFFTSKDNSCS
+1527 TFFTSKDDNCS
-1542 RVDEGKID
+1542 SVDEWKID
-1550 LRTLQCTFAVYTP
+1550 LRTLHCTFAVYSP
-1563 GSMDLNHPLYKFE
+1563 GSMDPNHPLYKFK
-1576 APCVNQNGWLNANGG
+1576 APCVNQNGWSNANGEI
-1591 NYPRVDSFIAQN
+1591 YPRIKSFIAQN
-1603 KNGWLGGSHL
+1603 RNGWFGGSHL
-1613 SDYGSV
+1613 SDHGSV
-1619 KNVFDSLDNPNYPGL
+1619 KNVFDSLDNQGQYPVL
-1634 MPTSSKMLI
+1634 FPFSSKMLI
-1643 KDFWTKDAA
+1643 KNFWTSSAA
-1652 VVGTNRIP
+1652 VVGATKDRT

-1666 SIFGEY
+1666 STFGEY

-1679 SYKTCEVGKDKNGKE
+1679 TYQTCEAGKDKNGKE
-1694 TYQLSSENPWYKRIC
+1694 TYKLSSENEWYQRIC

-1731 ATKDLNAYKLMKWD
+1731 STTNLDKYGLMNGGNFMKTYFPNTPIHNNAYQTPASMK
-1745 NFISNGKLFD
+1745 SLF
-1755 TERAVEQAYA
+1755 T
-1765 PSKELQ
+1765 
-1771 KQFITFKNKYQK
+1771 TFKNKYQK

-1798 GKSIYFY
+1798 GKAIYFY
-1805 EGGQDINDLLN
+1805 DGNQEINALLKN
-1816 EATKHPFTLIA
+1816 ETKHPFTLIA
-1827 PNRQNLTIK
+1827 SKGQNLTIK
-1836 GDLDTNAMIMTQGT
+1836 GDLDTNAMIMTQGK
-1850 ITFDATNAC
+1850 IIFDATKAC
-1859 NGKLD
+1859 NGGD
-1864 RKGHAGQIV
+1864 RKSGHAGQIV
-1873 KGIFYAGAGFQSS
+1873 KGIFYAGDGFQSS
-1886 NHDKLKNT
+1886 NHDSLKNT
-1894 YKNLSKG
+1894 YENLKNSDKNLSYG
-1901 ERCNYGNLHIKGV
+1901 DRCNYGNLHIKGV
-1914 AIGNLS
+1914 AIGDLS
-1920 EVVSARRSEL
+1920 EVVKARRSEL
-1930 YTWFQGNGGGTDG
+1930 YTWFQGNGGGTAG

>member
-114 YYLPEQRVFQI
+114 YYLPEQRMFQI
-125 YHNNALTNIANTPV
+125 YHNNVLTNISNIPV
-139 WFRASNVFPLNQWTR
+139 WFRASSVFPLNQWVR
-154 ALSSEPVLISAP
+154 ALSSQPLLISAP
-166 ANKNNNSFQ
+166 ANKENNSFQ
-175 VAYQIRHAV
+175 VAYQVRHAV
-184 FRGYKNSWNGSYV
+184 FRGYKTSGNGSYV
-197 TMPVRNGN
+197 TMPVRNGA

-287 CDPADSTKTGWGNKG
+287 CDPADSTKAGWGNKG
-302 CDPVSCQPINANP
+302 CDPVSCQPINATQ

-363 PEGLEVIDQNWTI
+363 PEGLEVVDQNWTI

-389 APNASKSLTLQM
+389 APNTSKSLTLQM
-401 RIKSDFRGKEIIN
+401 RIKSDFRGNEIIN

-505 ITFAITVHNQGE
+505 ITFAITVYNQGE

-526 DYLPAGLEL
+526 DYLLTGLEL

-550 IADPINPGQSKT
+550 IAGPINPGQSKT
-562 VNLTTRIKPDF
+562 VTLTTRIKPDF
-573 SGSDILNLAEISKD
+573 SGTDILNLAEISKD

-601 DKNQNNDCFV
+601 DKNKNNDCFL
-611 EGKHLTSGNAKSGSN
+611 EGKHLITGNGKAGSVAN
-626 ACNDGTDE
+626 CNETTDE
-634 DDHDGVRFSVRDP
+634 DDHDGVRFPVRDP

-659 IKAPVKH
+659 VKAPRKNS
-666 AYALGDE
+666 YSLGDE

-706 KWTFDPQTRKATYQ
+706 KWNFNPQTRKATYQ
-720 LPGELA
+720 IPGEITVSGL
-726 VNGSNSSRAIDM
+726 NSSRAIEM
-738 TVVIDGDFKESTILN
+738 TVVIDGNFKGSTILN
-753 RAEIS
+753 KAEIS

-770 DSTPDQNADNDCF
+770 DSTPDQDPKNDCF
-783 SKDFLHRTSGNGK
+783 SESFLHRTSGNGK
-796 ASSVDNCNET
+796 AGSVANCNET

-827 LQEVGKVYQEGDLVG
+827 LQELGKVYQEGDLVG

-851 NDTVNKVSIKDFM
+851 NDTVNNVSIKDFM

-886 LSGAITVDEW
+886 LSGATTVDEW

-927 GIFTNNILVEKDSEH
+927 GIFTNNILVEKDSKH
-942 YELGNRKVIIE
+942 YDLGNRKVIIQ
-953 KDVNKNLVASGEIAQ
+953 KLVDKPLVASGEIAQ

-983 LVVDTLP
+983 VVVDTLP

-1003 ASNTLVN
+1003 ASNTLVT
-1010 IESATLGV
+1010 IESATTGV
-1018 NAQGLQTITWRLRF
+1018 NAQGLQTVTWRVKF
-1032 PQKLAKNQTF
+1032 PQKLSKNQTF
-1042 SLVYDAKLTV
+1042 SIVFDGKLTV
-1052 GEKKIYKNVACVE
+1052 GERKSYTNVACVE
-1065 DPKKPNDTP
+1065 DPKKPNDAP
-1074 ICDPADIT
+1074 LCDKVDII
-1082 PPDPNP
+1082 PPPP
-1088 PRPPRPTDPTVQIK
+1088 PGPRPHEPTVQIK

-1107 VGAESGR
+1107 SIVESGR

-1139 GMNTFTITDTIE
+1139 AMNTFTITDTIE

-1166 FTGVF
+1166 FTGVL
-1171 LRGNGNSSAYKYT
+1171 LRGSSNSAWYKYT
-1184 TNQTVEKL
+1184 TTQTVEKL

-1197 RLTWKVVMTEGQFL
+1197 KLTWKVVMTEGQFL

-1231 AFIEYPGGKWN
+1231 AFIEYPGGKWS

-1269 DDSITLSNN
+1269 DDGITLSNN

-1293 LTGFVVKD
+1293 LTWFVVKD
-1301 RIEQNLKFDFSST
+1301 TIKDNLKFDFSST

-1348 TDIEWKVEMLN
+1348 ADIEWKVEMLN

-1390 RDGTTGKSSDP
+1390 RDGTIGKSSDP
-1401 AKVRSSGDWGH
+1401 ARVRSHS
-1412 TPGWWGGGYSG
+1412 TPPSTPPSTPSNGWWGGYYSPSCG
-1423 WGSGWRPNCW
+1423 NGRKDGNELCDLGRGGGDIWD
-1433 DGRQNGVEFCDWGGR
+1433 DGR
-1448 TENIPD
+1448 
-1454 DWKLFKNENI
+1454 LFSSENI
-1464 YDKRYAGWQCTS
+1464 YDKKYARYTCTAS
-1476 DCKLQAP
+1476 CGLK
-1483 DNKEL
+1483 NKGEQIA
-1488 PKCFNVQ
+1488 PKCFNLQ

-1512 IEGLMGNR
+1512 LDGMAGNA
-1520 TREEKEK
+1520 TPEQKKEWLEK
-1527 YLNNTFFTSKDNSCS
+1527 YYVENSKNADSTP
-1542 RVDEGKID
+1542 KID
-1550 LRTLQCTFAVYTP
+1550 ISSMNCTFRVYSP
-1563 GSMDLNHPLYKFE
+1563 GMIEVYKFT
-1576 APCVNQNGWLNANGG
+1576 APCFNPTGWQDALHGTYSSIKDYINQN
-1591 NYPRVDSFIAQN
+1591 R
-1603 KNGWLGGSHL
+1603 NGWLGGSHL
-1613 SDYGSV
+1613 ANQGRV
-1619 KNVFDSLDNPNYPGL
+1619 KNVFDTLDNQGQYPVL
-1634 MPTSSKMLI
+1634 FPLSSKLLI
-1643 KDFWTKDAA
+1643 RDFGQSSASLVKSNSD
-1652 VVGTNRIP
+1652 VSRLP
-1660 LQNIDI
+1660 LSNIQT
-1666 SIFGEY
+1666 FGEY
-1672 KIALEDM
+1672 KVALEKIDY
-1679 SYKTCEVGKDKNGKE
+1679 SLVSKDEKGNVIRKPE
-1694 TYQLSSENPWYKRIC
+1694 TFNDRIC

-1731 ATKDLNAYKLMKWD
+1731 ATKDLKAYKLMKWD
-1745 NFISNGKLFD
+1745 SFISDGKLFG
-1755 TERAVEQAYA
+1755 TERAVEQDYA

-1771 KQFITFKNKYQK
+1771 KQFTTFKNKYAK
-1783 LAKPVKGK
+1783 LAKSVKGK

-1798 GKSIYFY
+1798 GKAIYFY
-1805 EGGQDINDLLN
+1805 EGTQEITDLLKN
-1816 EATKHPFTLIA
+1816 ATKQPFTLIA
-1827 PNRQNLTIK
+1827 SKGQNLTIK
-1836 GDLDTNAMIMTQGT
+1836 WNLNTNAMIMTQGT
-1850 ITFDATNAC
+1850 ITFDASNSC
-1859 NGKLD
+1859 NGGDKKSG
-1864 RKGHAGQIV
+1864 RAGQIV
-1873 KGIFYAGAGFQSS
+1873 KGIFYAGDGFRSS
-1886 NHDKLKNT
+1886 GDANLKNT
-1894 YKNLSKG
+1894 YEKLSDG
-1901 ERCNYGNLHIKGV
+1901 DRCNYGNLHIKGV
-1914 AIGNLS
+1914 AIGDLS
-1920 EVVSARRSEL
+1920 DVVKARRSEL

>member
-1 MKTKILLAS
+1 MKSKILIL
-10 SLAFVF
+10 SLLLGVVMHGFSMAEV
-16 AVSSTFAL
+16 VGISQQSWDSSTNDYWFNQKCDEVRQQEVYLNQYGVYL
-24 DGANGTT
+24 DN
-31 VANESVRFVTQN
+31 FVN
-43 SASTPLASNQCLWA
+43 PASNPGALYLHK
-57 NETVNYYLN
+57 NKVLTRGNYLLYN
-66 WDLNQDGIPDLGK
+66 
-79 VQFFTDNY
+79 
-87 RYYGGANTY
+87 
-96 RLALH
+96 
-101 TMNSNSRKGTEVR
+101 
-114 YYLPEQRVFQI
+114 
-125 YHNNALTNIANTPV
+125 
-139 WFRASNVFPLNQWTR
+139 
-154 ALSSEPVLISAP
+154 
-166 ANKNNNSFQ
+166 
-175 VAYQIRHAV
+175 
-184 FRGYKNSWNGSYV
+184 
-197 TMPVRNGN
+197 
-205 DNLEVAP
+205 P
-212 SNIWWLKKDL
+212 SNHVKGNGLSIFNRDLLGVRWWKVNPGEKVRHMTTAEEVSGASFSYDWKLDVPYTAFDGKKFYKP
-222 TNGDGGGPLWKSD
+222 NFRSDGTHPQTPTKFPSRDAEFRTITLYDNDDK
-235 FVNQLN
+235 L
-241 SVSTKAIEW
+241 STS
-250 SNNEYTHDYEC
+250 SNNRAIVEC
-261 VNVKLAWCGDGK
+261 QQHVIRWCGDGILDK
-273 VQQGAYSNGQVNEK
+273 KYGEK
-287 CDPADSTKTGWGNKG
+287 CDPKDPQKAGWGNKG
-302 CDPVSCQPINANP
+302 CNASCQPIN
-315 EPVYDLALTKRITDK
+315 EEVK
-330 KPMYKRGDLVTFTIT
+330 K
-345 VFNQGNKDARN
+345 
-356 IQITDYI
+356 
-363 PEGLEVIDQNWTI
+363 
-376 SSNKATRIITETL
+376 
-389 APNASKSLTLQM
+389 
-401 RIKSDFRGKEIIN
+401 
-414 LAEISK
+414 
-420 DNAAE
+420 
-425 YGLVDRDSTPDQNK
+425 
-439 DNDCF
+439 
-444 LRDNLHIING
+444 
-454 NGKAGSSTNCTP
+454 
-466 ATDEDDHDGESLQL
+466 
-480 LDQIY
+480 IY

-491 TIQNQKDSYTKGEN
+491 NIQNQKDSYTKGEN

-526 DYLPAGLEL
+526 DYLLTGLEL

-550 IADPINPGQSKT
+550 IAGPINPGQSKT
-562 VNLTTRIKPDF
+562 VTLTARIKPDF
-573 SGSDILNLAEISKD
+573 SGTDILNLAEISKD

-601 DKNQNNDCFV
+601 DKNKNNDCFL
-611 EGKHLTSGNAKSGSN
+611 EGKHLISGNGKAGSPAN
-626 ACNDGTDE
+626 CNETTDE
-634 DDHDGVRFSVRDP
+634 DDHDGVRFPVRDP

-659 IKAPVKH
+659 VKAPRKNS
-666 AYALGDE
+666 YSLGDE

-706 KWTFDPQTRKATYQ
+706 KWNFDPQTRKATYQ
-720 LPGELA
+720 IPGEIT
-726 VNGSNSSRAIDM
+726 VSGPNSSRSIEM
-738 TVVIDGDFKESTILN
+738 NVVIDGDFKGSTILN
-753 RAEIS
+753 KAEIS

-783 SKDFLHRTSGNGK
+783 SEKFLHRTSGNGK
-796 ASSVDNCNET
+796 AGSVANCNET

-851 NDTVNKVSIKDFM
+851 NDTVNNVSIKDFM

-927 GIFTNNILVEKDSEH
+927 GIFTNNILVEKDSKH
-942 YELGNRKVIIE
+942 YDLGNRKVIIQ
-953 KDVNKNLVASGEIAQ
+953 KLVDKPLVASGEIAQ

-983 LVVDTLP
+983 VVVDTLP

-1010 IESATLGV
+1010 IESATTGV
-1018 NAQGLQTITWRLRF
+1018 NAQGLQTVTWRVKF
-1032 PQKLAKNQTF
+1032 PQKLSKNQTF
-1042 SLVYDAKLTV
+1042 SIVFDGKLTV
-1052 GEKKIYKNVACVE
+1052 GERKSYTNVACVE
-1065 DPKKPNDTP
+1065 DPKKPNDAP
-1074 ICDPADIT
+1074 LCDKVDII
-1082 PPDPNP
+1082 PPPP
-1088 PRPPRPTDPTVQIK
+1088 PGPRPHEPTVQIK

-1107 VGAESGR
+1107 SIAESGR

-1139 GMNTFTITDTIE
+1139 AMNTFTITDTIE

-1166 FTGVF
+1166 FTGVL
-1171 LRGNGNSSAYKYT
+1171 LRGSLNSAWYKYT
-1184 TNQTVEKL
+1184 TTQTVEKL

-1197 RLTWKVVMTEGQFL
+1197 KLTWKVVMTEGQFL

-1231 AFIEYPGGKWN
+1231 AFIEYPGGKWS

-1293 LTGFVVKD
+1293 LTWFVVKD
-1301 RIEQNLKFDFSST
+1301 TIKDNLKFDFSST

-1348 TDIEWKVEMLN
+1348 ADIEWKVEMLN

-1390 RDGTTGKSSDP
+1390 RDGTIGKDSDP
-1401 AKVRSSGDWGH
+1401 AKVRSHS
-1412 TPGWWGGGYSG
+1412 TPPSTPPSTPSNGWGGGYYSPSCG
-1423 WGSGWRPNCW
+1423 NGYKNGYEICDLGPNGGTIGP
-1433 DGRQNGVEFCDWGGR
+1433 DG
-1448 TENIPD
+1448 
-1454 DWKLFKNENI
+1454 KLFKNDNI
-1464 YDKRYAGWQCTS
+1464 YDKKYAGYTCTAS
-1476 DCKLQAP
+1476 CGLKNNGEQVA
-1483 DNKEL
+1483 
-1488 PKCFNVQ
+1488 PKCFNLQ

-1512 IEGLMGNR
+1512 LDGMAGNA
-1520 TREEKEK
+1520 TPKEKQDWLKDHYVEKEE
-1527 YLNNTFFTSKDNSCS
+1527 NTDSTP
-1542 RVDEGKID
+1542 KID
-1550 LRTLQCTFAVYTP
+1550 ISSMRCTFKVYGP
-1563 GSMDLNHPLYKFE
+1563 GMKEVYEFDAQCFNPKGWNSSVEGTYDSIKDYI
-1576 APCVNQNGWLNANGG
+1576 NQNKA
-1591 NYPRVDSFIAQN
+1591 
-1603 KNGWLGGSHL
+1603 GWLGGSL
-1613 SDYGSV
+1613 LLKQGRV
-1619 KNVFDSLDNPNYPGL
+1619 KNVFDTLDNQGQYPVL
-1634 MPTSSKMLI
+1634 FPVSSKLFI
-1643 KDFWTKDAA
+1643 
-1652 VVGTNRIP
+1652 TNFGESNSSLHKSNNDVERLKVSEI
-1660 LQNIDI
+1660 QT
-1666 SIFGEY
+1666 FGEY
-1672 KIALEDM
+1672 KVALEKINYTLVSKDGKGNIIREKN
-1679 SYKTCEVGKDKNGKE
+1679 KTSDD
-1694 TYQLSSENPWYKRIC
+1694 RIC

-1720 IQRSPYGIGNK
+1720 IQRSPYGIGNR
-1731 ATKDLNAYKLMKWD
+1731 ATKDLKAYKLMKWD
-1745 NFISNGKLFD
+1745 SFISDGKLFG
-1755 TERAVEQAYA
+1755 TERAVEQDYA

-1771 KQFITFKNKYQK
+1771 KQFITFKNKYAK

-1798 GKSIYFY
+1798 GKAIYFY
-1805 EGGQDINDLLN
+1805 EGTQEINALLKG
-1816 EATKHPFTLIA
+1816 ATKQPFTLIA
-1827 PNRQNLTIK
+1827 SKGQNLTIK
-1836 GDLDTNAMIMTQGT
+1836 GDLDTNAMIMTQGK

-1859 NGKLD
+1859 NGKPD

-1873 KGIFYAGAGFQSS
+1873 KGIFYAGDGFQSS
-1886 NHDKLKNT
+1886 EHDKLKNT
-1894 YKNLSKG
+1894 YEKLSKG

-1920 EVVSARRSEL
+1920 DVVKARRSEL
-1930 YTWFQGNGGGTDG
+1930 YTWFQGNGGGKDG

>member
-1 MKTKILLAS
+1 MKSKILIL
-10 SLAFVF
+10 SLLLGIVMHGFSMAEV
-16 AVSSTFAL
+16 VGISQQNWDSSTNDYWFNQKCDEVRQQEVYLNQYGVYL
-24 DGANGTT
+24 DN
-31 VANESVRFVTQN
+31 FVN
-43 SASTPLASNQCLWA
+43 PASNPGALYLHK
-57 NETVNYYLN
+57 NKVLTRGNYLLYN
-66 WDLNQDGIPDLGK
+66 
-79 VQFFTDNY
+79 
-87 RYYGGANTY
+87 
-96 RLALH
+96 
-101 TMNSNSRKGTEVR
+101 
-114 YYLPEQRVFQI
+114 
-125 YHNNALTNIANTPV
+125 
-139 WFRASNVFPLNQWTR
+139 
-154 ALSSEPVLISAP
+154 
-166 ANKNNNSFQ
+166 
-175 VAYQIRHAV
+175 
-184 FRGYKNSWNGSYV
+184 
-197 TMPVRNGN
+197 
-205 DNLEVAP
+205 P
-212 SNIWWLKKDL
+212 SNHVKGNGLSIFNRDLLGGRWWKVNPGEKVRHMTTAEEVSGASFSYDWKLDVPYTAFDGKKFYKP
-222 TNGDGGGPLWKSD
+222 NFRSDGTHPQAPTKFPSRDAEFRTITLYDNDDK
-235 FVNQLN
+235 L
-241 SVSTKAIEW
+241 STS
-250 SNNEYTHDYEC
+250 SNNRAIVEC
-261 VNVKLAWCGDGK
+261 QQHVIRWCGDGILDK
-273 VQQGAYSNGQVNEK
+273 KYGEK
-287 CDPADSTKTGWGNKG
+287 CDPKDPQKAGWGNKG
-302 CDPVSCQPINANP
+302 CNASCQPIN
-315 EPVYDLALTKRITDK
+315 EEVK
-330 KPMYKRGDLVTFTIT
+330 K
-345 VFNQGNKDARN
+345 
-356 IQITDYI
+356 
-363 PEGLEVIDQNWTI
+363 
-376 SSNKATRIITETL
+376 
-389 APNASKSLTLQM
+389 
-401 RIKSDFRGKEIIN
+401 
-414 LAEISK
+414 
-420 DNAAE
+420 
-425 YGLVDRDSTPDQNK
+425 
-439 DNDCF
+439 
-444 LRDNLHIING
+444 
-454 NGKAGSSTNCTP
+454 
-466 ATDEDDHDGESLQL
+466 
-480 LDQIY
+480 IY

-491 TIQNQKDSYTKGEN
+491 TIQNQKDSYTKGEA

-526 DYLPAGLEL
+526 DYLPAALEL

-550 IADPINPGQSKT
+550 IAGPINPGQSKT

-696 LPKGLILKDS
+696 LPEGLILKDTR
-706 KWTFDPQTRKATYQ
+706 WTFDPQTRKATYQ
-720 LPGELA
+720 IPGELA
-726 VNGSNSSRAIDM
+726 VNGTNSSRSIEM
-738 TVVIDGDFKESTILN
+738 NVVIDGNFKGSKILN
-753 RAEIS
+753 RAEIT

-783 SKDFLHRTSGNGK
+783 SEKFLHRTSGNGK
-796 ASSVDNCNET
+796 TGGACTEA

-851 NDTVNKVSIKDFM
+851 NDTVNNVSIKDFM

-886 LSGAITVDEW
+886 QIGGATVDEW

-918 NLDSRLNMV
+918 NLDSRLNTV
-927 GIFTNNILVEKDSEH
+927 GIYTNNILVEKDSEH

-1052 GEKKIYKNVACVE
+1052 GEKKIYTNVACVE

-1088 PRPPRPTDPTVQIK
+1088 PRPPRPADPTVQIK

-1129 FTLEAQNASA
+1129 FTLEAQNASV

-1217 VQFKVKVNGDQRNV
+1217 VQFKVKVNGDQKNV

-1293 LTGFVVKD
+1293 LTWFVVKD
-1301 RIEQNLKFDFSST
+1301 TIKDNLKFDFSST

-1327 GAQNPNKPAYKITPT
+1327 GTQNPNKPTYKITPT

-1348 TDIEWKVEMLN
+1348 ADIEWKVEMLN

-1390 RDGTTGKSSDP
+1390 RDGTKGKSSDP
-1401 AKVRSSGDWGH
+1401 ASVRSSGGWGWG
-1412 TPGWWGGGYSG
+1412 GWWWGGYSG

-1433 DGRQNGVEFCDWGGR
+1433 DGRQNGVEFCDRGGWI
-1448 TENIPD
+1448 ENIPD
-1454 DWKLFKNENI
+1454 DWKLFKNENV
-1464 YDKRYAGWQCTS
+1464 YDKRYAGWKCTS
-1476 DCKLQAP
+1476 NCKLQAP

-1520 TREEKEK
+1520 TRQEKK
-1527 YLNNTFFTSKDNSCS
+1527 DYLNNTFFTSKDDNSCS
-1542 RVDEGKID
+1542 SVDEWKID
-1550 LRTLQCTFAVYTP
+1550 LRTLYCTFAVYSP
-1563 GSMDLNHPLYKFE
+1563 GSMNPNHPLYKFE
-1576 APCVNQNGWLNANGG
+1576 APCVNQNGWSDANGKI
-1591 NYPRVDSFIAQN
+1591 YSRIKSFITQN
-1603 KNGWLGGSHL
+1603 RNGWLGGSHL
-1613 SDYGSV
+1613 SDHGSV
-1619 KNVFDSLDNPNYPGL
+1619 KNVFDSLDNQGQYPVL
-1634 MPTSSKMLI
+1634 FNLSSKMLI
-1643 KDFWTKDAA
+1643 KDFWTSRAA
-1652 VVGTNRIP
+1652 VVGVTKDRT

-1666 SIFGEY
+1666 STFGEY

-1679 SYKTCEVGKDKNGKE
+1679 TYQTCEAGKDKNGKE
-1694 TYQLSSENPWYKRIC
+1694 TYQLSSKNPWYQRIC
-1709 EVDFAVTDHYM
+1709 EVDFTVTDHYM

-1731 ATKDLNAYKLMKWD
+1731 ATTNLDKYGLMNGSNFMKTYFPNTPIHNDAYQTPSSMK
-1745 NFISNGKLFD
+1745 SL
-1755 TERAVEQAYA
+1755 
-1765 PSKELQ
+1765 
-1771 KQFITFKNKYQK
+1771 FITFKNKYQK

-1798 GKSIYFY
+1798 GKSIYLVSGK
-1805 EGGQDINDLLN
+1805 EINLKNLIADSS
-1816 EATKHPFTLIA
+1816 KPFTLIA
-1827 PNRQNLTIK
+1827 TDSSANITIK
-1836 GDLDTNAMIMTQGT
+1836 EDLNTNAMIMTQGT
-1850 ITFDATNAC
+1850 ITFDASNSC
-1859 NGKLD
+1859 NGGD
-1864 RKGHAGQIV
+1864 RKSGHAGQIV
-1873 KGIFYAGAGFQSS
+1873 KGIFYAGAGFKSS
-1886 NHDKLKNT
+1886 NHGNLKNT
-1894 YKNLSKG
+1894 YEKLSD
-1901 ERCNYGNLHIKGV
+1901 EDRCNYGNLHIKGV
-1914 AIGNLS
+1914 AIGDLS
-1920 EVVSARRSEL
+1920 KVVSARRSEL
-1930 YTWFQGNGGGTDG
+1930 YTWFQGNGGGKDG

>member
-1 MKTKILLAS
+1 MKKQLILAS
-10 SLAFVF
+10 IGILFWMGTTFATGIHTSEMPMYSVSNLELQCDGWTFNKEFYLWKTTEQRFFDTFQGDAGKDYVFWFKSSLVNVYNPYSALSFKNGWKFYFKSNLKPSEEFDVVVASQNYGAGTDIVNHAPKRSDIAAQFVF
-16 AVSSTFAL
+16 KVARRA
-24 DGANGTT
+24 ANGKGTKEQEYQYMRSSDDSIHKIT
-31 VANESVRFVTQN
+31 KNLKFGGAVH
-43 SASTPLASNQCLWA
+43 
-57 NETVNYYLN
+57 
-66 WDLNQDGIPDLGK
+66 
-79 VQFFTDNY
+79 TDNECL
-87 RYYGGANTY
+87 N
-96 RLALH
+96 
-101 TMNSNSRKGTEVR
+101 
-114 YYLPEQRVFQI
+114 I
-125 YHNNALTNIANTPV
+125 YV
-139 WFRASNVFPLNQWTR
+139 
-154 ALSSEPVLISAP
+154 
-166 ANKNNNSFQ
+166 
-175 VAYQIRHAV
+175 
-184 FRGYKNSWNGSYV
+184 
-197 TMPVRNGN
+197 
-205 DNLEVAP
+205 
-212 SNIWWLKKDL
+212 
-222 TNGDGGGPLWKSD
+222 
-235 FVNQLN
+235 
-241 SVSTKAIEW
+241 
-250 SNNEYTHDYEC
+250 
-261 VNVKLAWCGDGK
+261 AWCGDGILDK
-273 VQQGAYSNGQVNEK
+273 KYGEK
-287 CDPADSTKTGWGNKG
+287 CDPKDPQKAGWGNKG
-302 CDPVSCQPINANP
+302 CNASCQPIN
-315 EPVYDLALTKRITDK
+315 EEVK
-330 KPMYKRGDLVTFTIT
+330 K
-345 VFNQGNKDARN
+345 
-356 IQITDYI
+356 
-363 PEGLEVIDQNWTI
+363 
-376 SSNKATRIITETL
+376 
-389 APNASKSLTLQM
+389 
-401 RIKSDFRGKEIIN
+401 
-414 LAEISK
+414 
-420 DNAAE
+420 
-425 YGLVDRDSTPDQNK
+425 
-439 DNDCF
+439 
-444 LRDNLHIING
+444 
-454 NGKAGSSTNCTP
+454 
-466 ATDEDDHDGESLQL
+466 
-480 LDQIY
+480 IY

-526 DYLPAGLEL
+526 DYLLTGLEL

-543 NGMIKTT
+543 NGMIKAT
-550 IADPINPGQSKT
+550 IAGPINPGQSKT
-562 VNLTTRIKPDF
+562 VTLTARIKPDF
-573 SGSDILNLAEISKD
+573 SGTDILNLAEISKD

-601 DKNQNNDCFV
+601 DKNKNNDCFL
-611 EGKHLTSGNAKSGSN
+611 EGKHLISGNGKAGSPANCNETTDEDDHDGVRFPVRDPKKPIYDLALTKTIQNQKDSYTKGENITFAITVYNQGELVARNIEVTDYLLTGLELKDANWTQENGMIKTTIAGPINPGQSKTVTLTTRIKPDFSGTDILNLAEISKDN
-626 ACNDGTDE
+626 SGEYGTTDKDSTPDKNKNNDCFLEGKHLITGNGKAGSVANCNDGTDE
-634 DDHDGVRFSVRDP
+634 DDHDGVRFPVRDS

-659 IKAPVKH
+659 VKAPRKNS
-666 AYALGDE
+666 YSLGDE

-696 LPKGLILKDS
+696 LPEGLILKDS
-706 KWTFDPQTRKATYQ
+706 KWNFNPQTRKATYQ
-720 LPGELA
+720 IPGEIT
-726 VNGSNSSRAIDM
+726 VSGPNSSRSIEM
-738 TVVIDGDFKESTILN
+738 TVVIDGDFKGSTILN
-753 RAEIS
+753 KAEIS

-770 DSTPDQNADNDCF
+770 DSTPDQDPKNDCF
-783 SKDFLHRTSGNGK
+783 SESFLHRTSGNGK
-796 ASSVDNCNET
+796 AGSVANCNET

-874 IHGVNAA
+874 IHGVNPA

-886 LSGAITVDEW
+886 KNAQGITIDEW

-918 NLDSRLNMV
+918 NLDSRLNTV
-927 GIFTNNILVEKDSEH
+927 GIFTNDILVEDDSER
-942 YELGNRKVIIE
+942 YDLWNRKVIIQ
-953 KDVNKNLVASGEIAQ
+953 KLVDKPLVASGEIAQ

-983 LVVDTLP
+983 VVVDTLP

-1003 ASNTLVN
+1003 ASNTLVT
-1010 IESATLGV
+1010 IESATTGV
-1018 NAQGLQTITWRLRF
+1018 NAQGLQTVTWRVKF
-1032 PQKLAKNQTF
+1032 PQKLSKNQTF
-1042 SLVYDAKLTV
+1042 SIVFDGKLTV
-1052 GEKKIYKNVACVE
+1052 GERKSYTNVACVE
-1065 DPKKPNDTP
+1065 DPKKPNDAP
-1074 ICDPADIT
+1074 LCDKVDII
-1082 PPDPNP
+1082 PPPP
-1088 PRPPRPTDPTVQIK
+1088 PGPRPHEPTVQIK

-1107 VGAESGR
+1107 SIVESGR

-1139 GMNTFTITDTIE
+1139 AMNTFTITDTIE

-1166 FTGVF
+1166 FTGVL
-1171 LRGNGNSSAYKYT
+1171 LRGSSNSAWYKYT
-1184 TNQTVEKL
+1184 TTQTVEKL

-1231 AFIEYPGGKWN
+1231 AFIEYPGGKWS

-1269 DDSITLSNN
+1269 DDDITLSNN

-1293 LTGFVVKD
+1293 LTGFVVTD

-1376 LGTQENIATVEYPK
+1376 LGTQTNIATVEYPK
-1390 RDGTTGKSSDP
+1390 RDGTKGKSSDP
-1401 AKVRSSGDWGH
+1401 ASVKSSGG
-1412 TPGWWGGGYSG
+1412 SG

-1433 DGRQNGVEFCDWGGR
+1433 DGRQNGAEFCDRGGR

-1464 YDKRYAGWQCTS
+1464 YDKRYAGWKCTS

-1520 TREEKEK
+1520 TRAEKEK
-1527 YLNNTFFTSKDNSCS
+1527 YLNNTFFTSNPDNSCS
-1542 RVDEGKID
+1542 RTDEGKID
-1550 LRTLQCTFAVYTP
+1550 LRTLQCTFAVYSP
-1563 GSMDLNHPLYKFE
+1563 GSMNSNSPLYRFE
-1576 APCVNQNGWLNANGG
+1576 APCVNQNGWSNANGEI
-1591 NYPRVDSFIAQN
+1591 YSRIKSFIAQN
-1603 KNGWLGGSHL
+1603 RNGWLGGSHL
-1613 SDYGSV
+1613 SDHGSV
-1619 KNVFDSLDNPNYPGL
+1619 KNVFDSLDNPSYPVL
-1634 MPTSSKMLI
+1634 MPISSKMLI
-1643 KDFWTKDAA
+1643 KGFWTSSAA
-1652 VVGTNRIP
+1652 VVGATKDRT

-1666 SIFGEY
+1666 STFGEY

-1679 SYKTCEVGKDKNGKE
+1679 TYQTCEAGKDKNGKE
-1694 TYQLSSENPWYKRIC
+1694 TYQLSSKKEWYQRIC

-1731 ATKDLNAYKLMKWD
+1731 STTNLDKYGLMNGGNFMKTYFPNTPIHNNAYQTPASMK
-1745 NFISNGKLFD
+1745 SLF
-1755 TERAVEQAYA
+1755 T
-1765 PSKELQ
+1765 
-1771 KQFITFKNKYQK
+1771 TFKNKYQK

-1798 GKSIYFY
+1798 GKAIYFY
-1805 EGGQDINDLLN
+1805 DGNQEINALLKN
-1816 EATKHPFTLIA
+1816 ETKHPFTLIA
-1827 PNRQNLTIK
+1827 SKGQNLTIK
-1836 GDLDTNAMIMTQGT
+1836 GDLDTNAMIMTQGK
-1850 ITFDATNAC
+1850 IIFDATKAC
-1859 NGKLD
+1859 NGGD
-1864 RKGHAGQIV
+1864 RKSGRAGQIV
-1873 KGIFYAGAGFQSS
+1873 KGIFYAGDGFRSS
-1886 NHDKLKNT
+1886 GDANLKNT
-1894 YKNLSKG
+1894 YEKLSDG
-1901 ERCNYGNLHIKGV
+1901 DRCNYGNLHIKGV
-1914 AIGNLS
+1914 AIGDLS
-1920 EVVSARRSEL
+1920 DVVKARRSEL

>member
-114 YYLPEQRVFQI
+114 YYLPEQRMFQI
-125 YHNNALTNIANTPV
+125 YHNNTLTNISNIPV
-139 WFRASNVFPLNQWTR
+139 WFRASSVFPLNQWVR
-154 ALSSEPVLISAP
+154 ALSSQPLLISAP
-166 ANKNNNSFQ
+166 ANKENNSFQ
-175 VAYQIRHAV
+175 VAYQVRHAV
-184 FRGYKNSWNGSYV
+184 FRGYKTSGNGSYV
-197 TMPVRNGN
+197 TMPVRNGA

-287 CDPADSTKTGWGNKG
+287 CDPADSTKAGWGNKG
-302 CDPVSCQPINANP
+302 CDPVSCQPINATQ

-363 PEGLEVIDQNWTI
+363 PEGLEVVDQNWTI

-389 APNASKSLTLQM
+389 APNTSKSLTLQM
-401 RIKSDFRGKEIIN
+401 RIKSDFRGNEIIN

-505 ITFAITVHNQGE
+505 ITFAITVYNQGE

-526 DYLPAGLEL
+526 DYLLTGLEL

-550 IADPINPGQSKT
+550 IAGPINPGQSKT
-562 VNLTTRIKPDF
+562 VTLTTRIKPDF
-573 SGSDILNLAEISKD
+573 SGTDILNLAEISKD

-601 DKNQNNDCFV
+601 DKNKNNDCFL
-611 EGKHLTSGNAKSGSN
+611 EGKHLITGNGKAGSVAN
-626 ACNDGTDE
+626 CNETTDE
-634 DDHDGVRFSVRDP
+634 DDHDGVRFPVRDP

-659 IKAPVKH
+659 VKAPRKNS
-666 AYALGDE
+666 YSLGDE

-720 LPGELA
+720 LPGEIT
-726 VNGSNSSRAIDM
+726 VSGPNSSRLIEM
-738 TVVIDGDFKESTILN
+738 NVVIDGDFKGSTILN
-753 RAEIS
+753 KAEIS

-783 SKDFLHRTSGNGK
+783 SESFLHRTSGNGK
-796 ASSVDNCNET
+796 AGSVANCNET

-827 LQEVGKVYQEGDLVG
+827 LQELGKVYQEGDLVG

-851 NDTVNKVSIKDFM
+851 NDTVNNVSIKDFM

-886 LSGAITVDEW
+886 LSGATTVDEW

-927 GIFTNNILVEKDSEH
+927 GIFTNNILVEKDSKH
-942 YELGNRKVIIE
+942 YDLGNRKVIIQ
-953 KDVNKNLVASGEIAQ
+953 KLVDKPLVASGEIAQ

-983 LVVDTLP
+983 VVVDTLP

-1003 ASNTLVN
+1003 ASNTLVT
-1010 IESATLGV
+1010 IESATTGV
-1018 NAQGLQTITWRLRF
+1018 NAQGLQTVTWRVKF
-1032 PQKLAKNQTF
+1032 PQKLSKNQTF
-1042 SLVYDAKLTV
+1042 SIVFDGKLTV
-1052 GEKKIYKNVACVE
+1052 GERKSYTNVACVE
-1065 DPKKPNDTP
+1065 DPKKPNDAP
-1074 ICDPADIT
+1074 ICDKVDII
-1082 PPDPNP
+1082 PPPP
-1088 PRPPRPTDPTVQIK
+1088 PGPRPHDPTVQIK

-1139 GMNTFTITDTIE
+1139 AMNTFTITDTIE

-1166 FTGVF
+1166 FTGVL
-1171 LRGNGNSSAYKYT
+1171 LRGSSNSAWYKYT
-1184 TNQTVEKL
+1184 TTQTVEKL

-1217 VQFKVKVNGDQRNV
+1217 VQFKVKVNGDQKNV
-1231 AFIEYPGGKWN
+1231 AFIEYPGGKWS

-1269 DDSITLSNN
+1269 DDGITLSNN

-1314 GLANNAFTGVIAF
+1314 GLANNAFTGVITF

-1348 TDIEWKVEMLN
+1348 ADIEWKVEMLN

-1376 LGTQENIATVEYPK
+1376 LGTQTNIATVEYPK
-1390 RDGTTGKSSDP
+1390 RDGTTGKASDP
-1401 AKVRSSGDWGH
+1401 ASVRSSGGWGWG
-1412 TPGWWGGGYSG
+1412 GWWGGGYSG
-1423 WGSGWRPNCW
+1423 W
-1433 DGRQNGVEFCDWGGR
+1433 WGGR
-1448 TENIPD
+1448 YSPSCGNGYKNGYEICDRGGEARIPSD
-1454 DWKLFKNENI
+1454 GKLFKNENI
-1464 YDKRYAGWQCTS
+1464 YDKKYAGYTCTAS
-1476 DCKLQAP
+1476 CGLKNNGEQVA
-1483 DNKEL
+1483 
-1488 PKCFNVQ
+1488 PKCFNLQ

-1512 IEGLMGNR
+1512 LDGMAGNA
-1520 TREEKEK
+1520 TPEQKKEWLEK
-1527 YLNNTFFTSKDNSCS
+1527 YYVKDEESLKNSKNADSTP
-1542 RVDEGKID
+1542 KID
-1550 LRTLQCTFAVYTP
+1550 ISSMKCTFKVYGPRMKEVYNFT
-1563 GSMDLNHPLYKFE
+1563 
-1576 APCVNQNGWLNANGG
+1576 APCFNPTGWQDALHGTYSSIKDYINQNRNGWL
-1591 NYPRVDSFIAQN
+1591 R
-1603 KNGWLGGSHL
+1603 GSHL
-1613 SDYGSV
+1613 ADQGRV
-1619 KNVFDSLDNPNYPGL
+1619 KNVFDTLDNQGQYPVL
-1634 MPTSSKMLI
+1634 FPLSSKLLI
-1643 KDFWTKDAA
+1643 ANFGQSNASLVKS
-1652 VVGTNRIP
+1652 NS
-1660 LQNIDI
+1660 DI
-1666 SIFGEY
+1666 SRLPLSNIQTFGEY
-1672 KIALEDM
+1672 KVALERID
-1679 SYKTCEVGKDKNGKE
+1679 YKLVSKDEKGKVIEKNEVFDD
-1694 TYQLSSENPWYKRIC
+1694 RIC

-1731 ATKDLNAYKLMKWD
+1731 ATAELNNYRL
-1745 NFISNGKLFD
+1745 INGTTFMDQFFK
-1755 TERAVEQAYA
+1755 TERKDPKDYA
-1765 PSKELQ
+1765 APASIKSL
-1771 KQFITFKNKYQK
+1771 FTTFKNKYAK
-1783 LAKPVKGK
+1783 LAKTVKGDLK
-1791 EGLSKVP
+1791 KVP
-1798 GKSIYFY
+1798 GKSIYLVSGK
-1805 EGGQDINDLLN
+1805 EINLKNLISDSS
-1816 EATKHPFTLIA
+1816 KPFALIA
-1827 PNRQNLTIK
+1827 TDPGANITIK
-1836 GDLDTNAMIMTQGT
+1836 GDLNTNAMIMTQGT
-1850 ITFDATNAC
+1850 ITFDASNSC
-1859 NGKLD
+1859 NGGD
-1864 RKGHAGQIV
+1864 RKSGHAGQIV
-1873 KGIFYAGAGFQSS
+1873 KGIFYAGDGFRSS
-1886 NHDKLKNT
+1886 GDANLKNT
-1894 YKNLSKG
+1894 YEKLSDG
-1901 ERCNYGNLHIKGV
+1901 DRCNYGNLHIKGV
-1914 AIGNLS
+1914 AIGDLS
-1920 EVVSARRSEL
+1920 EVVKARRSEL

>member
-1 MKTKILLAS
+1 MKSKILIL
-10 SLAFVF
+10 SLLLGIVMHGFSMAEV
-16 AVSSTFAL
+16 VGISQQNWDSSTNDYWFNQKCDEVRQQEVYLNQYGVYL
-24 DGANGTT
+24 DN
-31 VANESVRFVTQN
+31 FVN
-43 SASTPLASNQCLWA
+43 PASNPGALYLHK
-57 NETVNYYLN
+57 NKVLTRGNYLLYN
-66 WDLNQDGIPDLGK
+66 
-79 VQFFTDNY
+79 
-87 RYYGGANTY
+87 
-96 RLALH
+96 
-101 TMNSNSRKGTEVR
+101 
-114 YYLPEQRVFQI
+114 
-125 YHNNALTNIANTPV
+125 
-139 WFRASNVFPLNQWTR
+139 
-154 ALSSEPVLISAP
+154 
-166 ANKNNNSFQ
+166 
-175 VAYQIRHAV
+175 
-184 FRGYKNSWNGSYV
+184 
-197 TMPVRNGN
+197 
-205 DNLEVAP
+205 P
-212 SNIWWLKKDL
+212 SNHVKGNGLSIFNRDLLGVRWWKVNPGEKVRHMTTAEEVSGASFSYDWKLDVPYTAFDGKKFYKP
-222 TNGDGGGPLWKSD
+222 NFRSDGTHPQAPTKFPSRDAEFRTITLYDNDDK
-235 FVNQLN
+235 L
-241 SVSTKAIEW
+241 STS
-250 SNNEYTHDYEC
+250 SNNRAIVEC
-261 VNVKLAWCGDGK
+261 QQHVIRWCGDGILDK
-273 VQQGAYSNGQVNEK
+273 KYGEK
-287 CDPADSTKTGWGNKG
+287 CDPKDPQKAGWGNKG
-302 CDPVSCQPINANP
+302 CNASCQPIN
-315 EPVYDLALTKRITDK
+315 EEVK
-330 KPMYKRGDLVTFTIT
+330 K
-345 VFNQGNKDARN
+345 
-356 IQITDYI
+356 
-363 PEGLEVIDQNWTI
+363 
-376 SSNKATRIITETL
+376 
-389 APNASKSLTLQM
+389 
-401 RIKSDFRGKEIIN
+401 
-414 LAEISK
+414 
-420 DNAAE
+420 
-425 YGLVDRDSTPDQNK
+425 
-439 DNDCF
+439 
-444 LRDNLHIING
+444 
-454 NGKAGSSTNCTP
+454 
-466 ATDEDDHDGESLQL
+466 
-480 LDQIY
+480 IY

-543 NGMIKTT
+543 NGMIKTI
-550 IADPINPGQSKT
+550 IAGPINPGQSKT

-696 LPKGLILKDS
+696 LPEGLILKDTR
-706 KWTFDPQTRKATYQ
+706 WTFDPQTRKATYQ
-720 LPGELA
+720 IPGELA
-726 VNGSNSSRAIDM
+726 VNGTNSSRSIEM
-738 TVVIDGDFKESTILN
+738 NVVIDGNFKGSKILN

-770 DSTPDQNADNDCF
+770 DSTPDQNPKNDCF
-783 SKDFLHRTSGNGK
+783 SESFLHRTSGNGK
-796 ASSVDNCNET
+796 TGGVCTEA

-851 NDTVNKVSIKDFM
+851 NDTVNNVSIKDFM

-874 IHGVNAA
+874 IHGVTPA

-886 LSGAITVDEW
+886 QIGGATVDEW

-918 NLDSRLNMV
+918 NLDSRLNTV
-927 GIFTNNILVEKDSEH
+927 GIFTNDILVEDDSER

-1018 NAQGLQTITWRLRF
+1018 NAQGLQTITWRIRF

-1052 GEKKIYKNVACVE
+1052 GEKKIYTNVACVE

-1129 FTLEAQNASA
+1129 FTLEAQNASV

-1217 VQFKVKVNGDQRNV
+1217 VQFKVKVNGDQKNV

-1293 LTGFVVKD
+1293 LTWFVVKD
-1301 RIEQNLKFDFSST
+1301 TIKDNLKFDFSST

-1327 GAQNPNKPAYKITPT
+1327 GTQNPNKPTYKITPT

-1348 TDIEWKVEMLN
+1348 ADIEWKVEMLN

-1390 RDGTTGKSSDP
+1390 RDGTKGKSSDP
-1401 AKVRSSGDWGH
+1401 ASVRSSGGWGWG
-1412 TPGWWGGGYSG
+1412 GWWGGGYSG

-1433 DGRQNGVEFCDWGGR
+1433 DGRQNGVEFCDRGGR
-1448 TENIPD
+1448 IENIPD
-1454 DWKLFKNENI
+1454 DWKLFKNENV
-1464 YDKRYAGWQCTS
+1464 YDKRYAGWKCTS
-1476 DCKLQAP
+1476 NCKLQAP

-1520 TREEKEK
+1520 TRQEKK
-1527 YLNNTFFTSKDNSCS
+1527 DYLNNTFFTSKDDNSCS
-1542 RVDEGKID
+1542 SVDEWKID
-1550 LRTLQCTFAVYTP
+1550 LRTLYCTFAVYSP
-1563 GSMDLNHPLYKFE
+1563 GSMNPNHPLYKFE
-1576 APCVNQNGWLNANGG
+1576 APCVNQNGWSDANGKI
-1591 NYPRVDSFIAQN
+1591 YSRIKSFITQN
-1603 KNGWLGGSHL
+1603 RNGWLGGSHL
-1613 SDYGSV
+1613 SDHGSV
-1619 KNVFDSLDNPNYPGL
+1619 KNVFDSLDNQGQYPVL
-1634 MPTSSKMLI
+1634 FNLSSKMLI
-1643 KDFWTKDAA
+1643 KDFWTSRAA
-1652 VVGTNRIP
+1652 VVGVTKDRT

-1666 SIFGEY
+1666 STFGEY

-1679 SYKTCEVGKDKNGKE
+1679 TYQTCEAGKDKNGKE
-1694 TYQLSSENPWYKRIC
+1694 TYQLSSKNPWYQRIC
-1709 EVDFAVTDHYM
+1709 EVDFTVTDHYM

-1731 ATKDLNAYKLMKWD
+1731 ATTNLDKYGLMNGSNFMKTYFPNTPIHNDAYQTPSSMK
-1745 NFISNGKLFD
+1745 SL
-1755 TERAVEQAYA
+1755 
-1765 PSKELQ
+1765 
-1771 KQFITFKNKYQK
+1771 FITFKNKYQK

-1798 GKSIYFY
+1798 GKSIYLVSGK
-1805 EGGQDINDLLN
+1805 EINLKNLIADSS
-1816 EATKHPFTLIA
+1816 KPFTLIA
-1827 PNRQNLTIK
+1827 TDSSANITIK
-1836 GDLDTNAMIMTQGT
+1836 EDLNTNAMIMTQGT
-1850 ITFDATNAC
+1850 ITFDASNSC
-1859 NGKLD
+1859 NGGD
-1864 RKGHAGQIV
+1864 RKSGHAGQIV
-1873 KGIFYAGAGFQSS
+1873 KGIFYAGAGFKSS
-1886 NHDKLKNT
+1886 NHGNLKNT
-1894 YKNLSKG
+1894 YEKLSD
-1901 ERCNYGNLHIKGV
+1901 EDRCNYGNLHIKGV
-1914 AIGNLS
+1914 AIGDLS
-1920 EVVSARRSEL
+1920 KVVSARRSEL
-1930 YTWFQGNGGGTDG
+1930 YTWFQGNGGGKDG

>member
-1 MKTKILLAS
+1 MKL
-10 SLAFVF
+10 
-16 AVSSTFAL
+16 
-24 DGANGTT
+24 
-31 VANESVRFVTQN
+31 
-43 SASTPLASNQCLWA
+43 
-57 NETVNYYLN
+57 
-66 WDLNQDGIPDLGK
+66 
-79 VQFFTDNY
+79 
-87 RYYGGANTY
+87 
-96 RLALH
+96 
-101 TMNSNSRKGTEVR
+101 
-114 YYLPEQRVFQI
+114 
-125 YHNNALTNIANTPV
+125 
-139 WFRASNVFPLNQWTR
+139 
-154 ALSSEPVLISAP
+154 
-166 ANKNNNSFQ
+166 
-175 VAYQIRHAV
+175 
-184 FRGYKNSWNGSYV
+184 
-197 TMPVRNGN
+197 
-205 DNLEVAP
+205 
-212 SNIWWLKKDL
+212 
-222 TNGDGGGPLWKSD
+222 
-235 FVNQLN
+235 
-241 SVSTKAIEW
+241 
-250 SNNEYTHDYEC
+250 
-261 VNVKLAWCGDGK
+261 VKLALAVLVSAVLGNLTSFAAPYPEVSCNKLPSSNSCSQCFDAGAVYEWWSKKGLYDEFVNDSSDTFVYFDKENQTPYTIDRLQSTTEWKTSSPLFKYVNNSPHSAFWFTSKAGDLYHIFAPNFTDKYIQSDTNDGIHLVSVKDGTRSNTPALVLRVHTNYRKSLWGWKVGDMMKHTECFYYWANWCGDGK
-273 VQQGAYSNGQVNEK
+273 LQSDKGEK
-287 CDPADSTKTGWGNKG
+287 CDPKDPQKAGWGNKG
-302 CDPVSCQPINANP
+302 CDVSCQPIN
-315 EPVYDLALTKRITDK
+315 EEVK
-330 KPMYKRGDLVTFTIT
+330 K
-345 VFNQGNKDARN
+345 
-356 IQITDYI
+356 
-363 PEGLEVIDQNWTI
+363 
-376 SSNKATRIITETL
+376 
-389 APNASKSLTLQM
+389 
-401 RIKSDFRGKEIIN
+401 
-414 LAEISK
+414 
-420 DNAAE
+420 
-425 YGLVDRDSTPDQNK
+425 
-439 DNDCF
+439 
-444 LRDNLHIING
+444 
-454 NGKAGSSTNCTP
+454 
-466 ATDEDDHDGESLQL
+466 
-480 LDQIY
+480 IY

-535 KDANWTQE
+535 KDANWIQE

-550 IADPINPGQSKT
+550 IAGPINPGQSKT

-738 TVVIDGDFKESTILN
+738 TVVIDGNFKGSTILN

-770 DSTPDQNADNDCF
+770 DSTPDQDATNDCF
-783 SKDFLHRTSGNGK
+783 SESFLHRTSGNGK
-796 ASSVDNCNET
+796 TGGVCTEA

-851 NDTVNKVSIKDFM
+851 NDTVNNVSIKDFM

-874 IHGVNAA
+874 IHGVTPA

-886 LSGAITVDEW
+886 QIGGVTVDEW

-918 NLDSRLNMV
+918 NLDSRLNTV
-927 GIFTNNILVEKDSEH
+927 GIYTNNILVEKDSEH

-983 LVVDTLP
+983 LIVDTLP

-1018 NAQGLQTITWRLRF
+1018 NAQGLQTITWRVRF

-1052 GEKKIYKNVACVE
+1052 GEKKTYTNVACVE

-1088 PRPPRPTDPTVQIK
+1088 PRPPRPSDPTVQIK

-1217 VQFKVKVNGDQRNV
+1217 VQFKVKVNGDQKNV

-1269 DDSITLSNN
+1269 DDSIILSNN

-1301 RIEQNLKFDFSST
+1301 TIKDNLKFDFSST

-1348 TDIEWKVEMLN
+1348 ADIEWKVEMLN

-1376 LGTQENIATVEYPK
+1376 LGEETNIATVEYPK
-1390 RDGTTGKSSDP
+1390 RDGTKGKSSDP
-1401 AKVRSSGDWGH
+1401 ASVRSSGGWGWG
-1412 TPGWWGGGYSG
+1412 GWWSGGYSG
-1423 WGSGWRPNCW
+1423 WWGGWRPNCW
-1433 DGRQNGVEFCDWGGR
+1433 DGRQNGAEFCDRGGR

-1464 YDKRYAGWQCTS
+1464 YDKRYAGWKCTS

-1520 TREEKEK
+1520 TRAEKEK
-1527 YLNNTFFTSKDNSCS
+1527 YLNNTFFTSKDGKSCTS
-1542 RVDEGKID
+1542 VDEWKID
-1550 LRTLQCTFAVYTP
+1550 LGTLHCTFAVYSP
-1563 GSMDLNHPLYKFE
+1563 GSMNQNNPLYRFE
-1576 APCVNQNGWLNANGG
+1576 APCVNQNGWSNANGEI
-1591 NYPRVDSFIAQN
+1591 YSRIKSFIAQN
-1603 KNGWLGGSHL
+1603 RNGWFGGSHL
-1613 SDYGSV
+1613 SDHGSV
-1619 KNVFDSLDNPNYPGL
+1619 KNVFDSLDNSSYPVL
-1634 MPTSSKMLI
+1634 MPISSKMLI

-1652 VVGTNRIP
+1652 VVGAKNKT

-1666 SIFGEY
+1666 STFGEY
-1672 KIALEDM
+1672 KIALENM
-1679 SYKTCEVGKDKNGKE
+1679 SYKTCEVEKDKNGKE
-1694 TYQLSSENPWYKRIC
+1694 TYQLSSKNPWYQRIC
-1709 EVDFAVTDHYM
+1709 EVDFTVTDHYM

-1731 ATKDLNAYKLMKWD
+1731 STTNLDKYGLMNGGNFMKTYFPNTPIHNDAYQTPSSMK
-1745 NFISNGKLFD
+1745 SL
-1755 TERAVEQAYA
+1755 
-1765 PSKELQ
+1765 
-1771 KQFITFKNKYQK
+1771 FITFKNKYAK
-1783 LAKPVKGK
+1783 LAKTVKDVK
-1791 EGLSKVP
+1791 GLSKVP
-1798 GKSIYFY
+1798 GKAIYFY
-1805 EGGQDINDLLN
+1805 EGTQEITDLLKN
-1816 EATKHPFTLIA
+1816 ATKQPFTLIA
-1827 PNRQNLTIK
+1827 SKGQNLTIK
-1836 GDLDTNAMIMTQGT
+1836 GDLNTNAMIMTQGT

-1873 KGIFYAGAGFQSS
+1873 KGIFYAGAGFKSS
-1886 NHDKLKNT
+1886 NHDNLKNT
-1894 YKNLSKG
+1894 YENLKNSDKNLSDKD
-1901 ERCNYGNLHIKGV
+1901 RCNYGNLHIKGV
-1914 AIGNLS
+1914 AIGDLS
-1920 EVVSARRSEL
+1920 KVVAARRSEL

>member
-114 YYLPEQRVFQI
+114 YYLPEQRMFQI
-125 YHNNALTNIANTPV
+125 YHNNVLTNISNIPV
-139 WFRASNVFPLNQWTR
+139 WFRASSVFPLNQWVR
-154 ALSSEPVLISAP
+154 ALSSQPLLISAP
-166 ANKNNNSFQ
+166 ANKENNSFQ
-175 VAYQIRHAV
+175 VAYQVRHAV
-184 FRGYKNSWNGSYV
+184 FRGYKTSGNGSYV
-197 TMPVRNGN
+197 TMPVRNGA

-287 CDPADSTKTGWGNKG
+287 CDPADSTKAGWGNKG
-302 CDPVSCQPINANP
+302 CDPVSCQPINATQ

-363 PEGLEVIDQNWTI
+363 PEGLEVVDQNWTI

-389 APNASKSLTLQM
+389 APNTSKSLTLQM
-401 RIKSDFRGKEIIN
+401 RIKSDFRGNEIIN

-505 ITFAITVHNQGE
+505 ITFAITVYNQGE

-526 DYLPAGLEL
+526 DYLLTGLEL

-550 IADPINPGQSKT
+550 IAGPINPGQSKT
-562 VNLTTRIKPDF
+562 VTLTTRIKPDF
-573 SGSDILNLAEISKD
+573 SGTDILNLAEISKD

-601 DKNQNNDCFV
+601 DKNKNNDCFL
-611 EGKHLTSGNAKSGSN
+611 EGKHLITGNGKAGSVAN
-626 ACNDGTDE
+626 CNETTDE
-634 DDHDGVRFSVRDP
+634 DDHDGVRFPVRDP

-659 IKAPVKH
+659 VKAPRKNS
-666 AYALGDE
+666 YSLGDE

-696 LPKGLILKDS
+696 LPEGLILKDS
-706 KWTFDPQTRKATYQ
+706 KWNFNPQTRKATYQ
-720 LPGELA
+720 IPGEIT
-726 VNGSNSSRAIDM
+726 VSGPNSSRSIEM
-738 TVVIDGDFKESTILN
+738 TVVIDGNFKGSKILN
-753 RAEIS
+753 KAEIS

-770 DSTPDQNADNDCF
+770 DSTPDQDPKNDCF
-783 SKDFLHRTSGNGK
+783 SESFLHRTSGNGK
-796 ASSVDNCNET
+796 AGSVANCNET

-827 LQEVGKVYQEGDLVG
+827 LQELGKVYQEGDLVG

-851 NDTVNKVSIKDFM
+851 NDTVNNVSIKDFM

-886 LSGAITVDEW
+886 LSGATTVDEW

-918 NLDSRLNMV
+918 NLDARLNTV
-927 GIFTNNILVEKDSEH
+927 GIYTNDILVEKDSEK
-942 YELGNRKVIIE
+942 YDLGNRKVIIQ
-953 KDVNKNLVASGEIAQ
+953 KLVDKQLVASGEIAQ
-968 YTIKVTATEGAYDEL
+968 YTIKVTATEGGYDEL
-983 LVVDTLP
+983 VVVDTLP

-1003 ASNTLVN
+1003 ASNTLVT
-1010 IESATLGV
+1010 IESATTGV
-1018 NAQGLQTITWRLRF
+1018 NAQGLQTVTWRVKF
-1032 PQKLAKNQTF
+1032 PQKLSKNQTF
-1042 SLVYDAKLTV
+1042 SIVFDGKLTV
-1052 GEKKIYKNVACVE
+1052 GERKPYTNVACVE
-1065 DPKKPNDTP
+1065 DPKKPNDAP
-1074 ICDPADIT
+1074 LCDKVDII
-1082 PPDPNP
+1082 PPPP
-1088 PRPPRPTDPTVQIK
+1088 PGPRPHEPTVQIK

-1107 VGAESGR
+1107 SIAESGR

-1139 GMNTFTITDTIE
+1139 AMNTFTITDTIE

-1166 FTGVF
+1166 FTGVL
-1171 LRGNGNSSAYKYT
+1171 LRGSSNSAWYKYT
-1184 TNQTVEKL
+1184 TTQTVEKL

-1217 VQFKVKVNGDQRNV
+1217 VQFKVKVNGDQRNI
-1231 AFIEYPGGKWN
+1231 AFIEYPGGKWS

-1269 DDSITLSNN
+1269 DDGITLSNN

-1293 LTGFVVKD
+1293 LTGFVVTD

-1314 GLANNAFTGVIAF
+1314 GLANNAFTGVITF

-1348 TDIEWKVEMLN
+1348 ADIEWKVEMLN

-1390 RDGTTGKSSDP
+1390 RDGTIGKSSDP
-1401 AKVRSSGDWGH
+1401 ARVRSHS
-1412 TPGWWGGGYSG
+1412 TPPSTPPSTPSNGWWGGYYSPSCG
-1423 WGSGWRPNCW
+1423 NGRKDGNELCDLGRGGGDIWD
-1433 DGRQNGVEFCDWGGR
+1433 DGR
-1448 TENIPD
+1448 
-1454 DWKLFKNENI
+1454 LFSSENI
-1464 YDKRYAGWQCTS
+1464 YDKKYARYTCTAS
-1476 DCKLQAP
+1476 CGLK
-1483 DNKEL
+1483 NKGEQIA
-1488 PKCFNVQ
+1488 PKCFNLQ

-1512 IEGLMGNR
+1512 LDGMAGNA
-1520 TREEKEK
+1520 TPEQKKEWLEK
-1527 YLNNTFFTSKDNSCS
+1527 YYVENSKNADSTP
-1542 RVDEGKID
+1542 KID
-1550 LRTLQCTFAVYTP
+1550 ISSMNCTFRVYSP
-1563 GSMDLNHPLYKFE
+1563 GMIEVYKFT
-1576 APCVNQNGWLNANGG
+1576 APCFNPTGWQDALHGTYSSIKDYINQN
-1591 NYPRVDSFIAQN
+1591 R
-1603 KNGWLGGSHL
+1603 NGWLGGSHL
-1613 SDYGSV
+1613 ANQGRV
-1619 KNVFDSLDNPNYPGL
+1619 KNVFDTLDNQGQYPVL
-1634 MPTSSKMLI
+1634 FPLSSKLLI
-1643 KDFWTKDAA
+1643 RDFGQSSASLVKSNSD
-1652 VVGTNRIP
+1652 VSRLP
-1660 LQNIDI
+1660 LSNIQT
-1666 SIFGEY
+1666 FGEY
-1672 KIALEDM
+1672 KVALEKIDY
-1679 SYKTCEVGKDKNGKE
+1679 SLVSKDEKGNVIRKPE
-1694 TYQLSSENPWYKRIC
+1694 TFNDRIC

-1731 ATKDLNAYKLMKWD
+1731 ATKDLKAYKLMKWD
-1745 NFISNGKLFD
+1745 SFISDGKLFG
-1755 TERAVEQAYA
+1755 TERAVEQDYA

-1771 KQFITFKNKYQK
+1771 KQFTTFKNKYAK
-1783 LAKPVKGK
+1783 LAKSVKGK

-1798 GKSIYFY
+1798 GKAIYFY
-1805 EGGQDINDLLN
+1805 EGTQEITDLLKN
-1816 EATKHPFTLIA
+1816 ATKQPFTLIA
-1827 PNRQNLTIK
+1827 SKGQNLTIK
-1836 GDLDTNAMIMTQGT
+1836 WNLNTNAMIMTQGT
-1850 ITFDATNAC
+1850 ITFDASNSC
-1859 NGKLD
+1859 NGGDKKSG
-1864 RKGHAGQIV
+1864 RAGQIV
-1873 KGIFYAGAGFQSS
+1873 KGIFYAGDGFRSS
-1886 NHDKLKNT
+1886 GDANLKNT
-1894 YKNLSKG
+1894 YEKLSDG
-1901 ERCNYGNLHIKGV
+1901 DRCNYGNLHIKGV
-1914 AIGNLS
+1914 AIGDLS
-1920 EVVSARRSEL
+1920 DVVKARRSEL

>member
-1 MKTKILLAS
+1 MIIEYLFYHLIIKKMKL
-10 SLAFVF
+10 
-16 AVSSTFAL
+16 
-24 DGANGTT
+24 
-31 VANESVRFVTQN
+31 
-43 SASTPLASNQCLWA
+43 
-57 NETVNYYLN
+57 
-66 WDLNQDGIPDLGK
+66 
-79 VQFFTDNY
+79 
-87 RYYGGANTY
+87 
-96 RLALH
+96 
-101 TMNSNSRKGTEVR
+101 
-114 YYLPEQRVFQI
+114 
-125 YHNNALTNIANTPV
+125 
-139 WFRASNVFPLNQWTR
+139 
-154 ALSSEPVLISAP
+154 
-166 ANKNNNSFQ
+166 
-175 VAYQIRHAV
+175 
-184 FRGYKNSWNGSYV
+184 
-197 TMPVRNGN
+197 
-205 DNLEVAP
+205 
-212 SNIWWLKKDL
+212 
-222 TNGDGGGPLWKSD
+222 
-235 FVNQLN
+235 
-241 SVSTKAIEW
+241 
-250 SNNEYTHDYEC
+250 
-261 VNVKLAWCGDGK
+261 VKLALAVLVSSVLGNLTSFAAPYPEVSCNKLPSSNSCSQCFDAGAVYEWWSKKGLYDEFVNDSSDTFVYFDKENQTPYTIDRLQSTTEWKTSNPLFKYVNNSPYSAFWFTSKAGDLYHIFAPNFTDKYIQSDANDGIHLVSVKDGTKSDAPALVLRVHTNYRKSLWGWKVGDMVKHTECFYYWANWCGDGK
-273 VQQGAYSNGQVNEK
+273 LQSDKGEK
-287 CDPADSTKTGWGNKG
+287 CDPKDPAKKGWGNKG
-302 CDPVSCQPINANP
+302 CNASCQPIN
-315 EPVYDLALTKRITDK
+315 EEVK
-330 KPMYKRGDLVTFTIT
+330 K
-345 VFNQGNKDARN
+345 
-356 IQITDYI
+356 
-363 PEGLEVIDQNWTI
+363 
-376 SSNKATRIITETL
+376 
-389 APNASKSLTLQM
+389 
-401 RIKSDFRGKEIIN
+401 
-414 LAEISK
+414 
-420 DNAAE
+420 
-425 YGLVDRDSTPDQNK
+425 
-439 DNDCF
+439 
-444 LRDNLHIING
+444 
-454 NGKAGSSTNCTP
+454 
-466 ATDEDDHDGESLQL
+466 
-480 LDQIY
+480 IY

-505 ITFAITVHNQGE
+505 ITFAITVYNQGE

-535 KDANWTQE
+535 KDANWIQE

-550 IADPINPGQSKT
+550 IAGPINPGQSKT
-562 VNLTTRIKPDF
+562 VTLTARIKPDF
-573 SGSDILNLAEISKD
+573 SGTDILNLAEISKD

-601 DKNQNNDCFV
+601 DKNKNNDCFL
-611 EGKHLTSGNAKSGSN
+611 EGKHLISGNGKAGSPAN
-626 ACNDGTDE
+626 CNETTDE
-634 DDHDGVRFSVRDP
+634 DDHDGVRFPVRDP

-659 IKAPVKH
+659 VKAPRKNS
-666 AYALGDE
+666 YSLGDE

-706 KWTFDPQTRKATYQ
+706 KWNFDPQTRKATYQ
-720 LPGELA
+720 IPGEIT
-726 VNGSNSSRAIDM
+726 VSGPNSSRSIEM
-738 TVVIDGDFKESTILN
+738 NVVIDGDFKGSTILN
-753 RAEIS
+753 KAEIS

-783 SKDFLHRTSGNGK
+783 SEKFLHRTSGNGK
-796 ASSVDNCNET
+796 AGSVANCNET

-851 NDTVNKVSIKDFM
+851 NDTVNNVSIKDFM

-927 GIFTNNILVEKDSEH
+927 GIFTNNILVEKDSKH
-942 YELGNRKVIIE
+942 YDLGNRKVIIQ
-953 KDVNKNLVASGEIAQ
+953 KLVDKPLVASGEIAQ

-983 LVVDTLP
+983 VVVDTLP

-1010 IESATLGV
+1010 IESATTGV
-1018 NAQGLQTITWRLRF
+1018 NAQGLQTVTWRVKF
-1032 PQKLAKNQTF
+1032 PQKLSKNQTF
-1042 SLVYDAKLTV
+1042 SIVFDGKLTV
-1052 GEKKIYKNVACVE
+1052 GERKSYTNVACVE
-1065 DPKKPNDTP
+1065 DPKKPNDAP
-1074 ICDPADIT
+1074 LCDKVDII
-1082 PPDPNP
+1082 PPPP
-1088 PRPPRPTDPTVQIK
+1088 PGPRPHEPTVQIK

-1107 VGAESGR
+1107 SIAESGR

-1139 GMNTFTITDTIE
+1139 AMNTFTITDTIE

-1166 FTGVF
+1166 FTGVL
-1171 LRGNGNSSAYKYT
+1171 LRGSLNSAWYKYT
-1184 TNQTVEKL
+1184 TTQTVEKL

-1197 RLTWKVVMTEGQFL
+1197 KLTWKVVMTEGQFL

-1231 AFIEYPGGKWN
+1231 AFIEYPGGKWS

-1293 LTGFVVKD
+1293 LTWFVVKD
-1301 RIEQNLKFDFSST
+1301 TIKDNLKFDFSST

-1348 TDIEWKVEMLN
+1348 ADIEWKVEMLN

-1390 RDGTTGKSSDP
+1390 RDGTIGKDSDP
-1401 AKVRSSGDWGH
+1401 AKVRSHS
-1412 TPGWWGGGYSG
+1412 TPPSTPPSTPSNGWGGGYYSPSCG
-1423 WGSGWRPNCW
+1423 NGYKNGYEICDLGPNGGTIGP
-1433 DGRQNGVEFCDWGGR
+1433 DG
-1448 TENIPD
+1448 
-1454 DWKLFKNENI
+1454 KLFKNDNI
-1464 YDKRYAGWQCTS
+1464 YDKKYAGYTCTAS
-1476 DCKLQAP
+1476 CGLKNNGEQVA
-1483 DNKEL
+1483 
-1488 PKCFNVQ
+1488 PKCFNLQ

-1512 IEGLMGNR
+1512 LDGMAGKATPTQKKEWL
-1520 TREEKEK
+1520 EK
-1527 YLNNTFFTSKDNSCS
+1527 YYVENSKNANSTP
-1542 RVDEGKID
+1542 KID
-1550 LRTLQCTFAVYTP
+1550 ISSMKCTFKVYGP
-1563 GSMDLNHPLYKFE
+1563 GMKEVYNFT
-1576 APCVNQNGWLNANGG
+1576 APCFNTEGWNNSVNGTYNSIKDYINQNRA
-1591 NYPRVDSFIAQN
+1591 
-1603 KNGWLGGSHL
+1603 GWLGGSL
-1613 SDYGSV
+1613 LLKQGRV
-1619 KNVFDSLDNPNYPGL
+1619 KNVFDTLDNQGQYPVL
-1634 MPTSSKMLI
+1634 FPLSSKLLI
-1643 KDFWTKDAA
+1643 ADFGKSSASLVKSNSD
-1652 VVGTNRIP
+1652 VSR
-1660 LQNIDI
+1660 LSLSNIQT
-1666 SIFGEY
+1666 FGEY
-1672 KIALEDM
+1672 KIALEKIDY
-1679 SYKTCEVGKDKNGKE
+1679 SLVSKDEKGKITEEKKIFDD
-1694 TYQLSSENPWYKRIC
+1694 RIC
-1709 EVDFAVTDHYM
+1709 EVDFSVTDHYM

-1731 ATKDLNAYKLMKWD
+1731 ATTELNNYRLM
-1745 NFISNGKLFD
+1745 NGTTFMDQFFK
-1755 TERAVEQAYA
+1755 TERKDPQDYSA
-1765 PSKELQ
+1765 PASIKSL
-1771 KQFITFKNKYQK
+1771 FTTFKNKYQK

-1798 GKSIYFY
+1798 GKSIYLVSGK
-1805 EGGQDINDLLN
+1805 EINLETLISDYS
-1816 EATKHPFTLIA
+1816 KPFTLIA
-1827 PNRQNLTIK
+1827 TKPDAKIIIKENLN
-1836 GDLDTNAMIMTQGT
+1836 TNAMIMTQWT
-1850 ITFDATNAC
+1850 ITFDATKAC

-1886 NHDKLKNT
+1886 EHDNLKNT
-1894 YKNLSKG
+1894 YEKLSKG
-1901 ERCNYGNLHIKGV
+1901 DRCNYGNLHIKGV
-1914 AIGNLS
+1914 AIGDLS
-1920 EVVSARRSEL
+1920 RVVAARRSEL

>member
-1 MKTKILLAS
+1 MKL
-10 SLAFVF
+10 
-16 AVSSTFAL
+16 
-24 DGANGTT
+24 
-31 VANESVRFVTQN
+31 
-43 SASTPLASNQCLWA
+43 
-57 NETVNYYLN
+57 
-66 WDLNQDGIPDLGK
+66 
-79 VQFFTDNY
+79 
-87 RYYGGANTY
+87 
-96 RLALH
+96 
-101 TMNSNSRKGTEVR
+101 
-114 YYLPEQRVFQI
+114 
-125 YHNNALTNIANTPV
+125 
-139 WFRASNVFPLNQWTR
+139 
-154 ALSSEPVLISAP
+154 
-166 ANKNNNSFQ
+166 
-175 VAYQIRHAV
+175 
-184 FRGYKNSWNGSYV
+184 
-197 TMPVRNGN
+197 
-205 DNLEVAP
+205 
-212 SNIWWLKKDL
+212 
-222 TNGDGGGPLWKSD
+222 
-235 FVNQLN
+235 
-241 SVSTKAIEW
+241 
-250 SNNEYTHDYEC
+250 
-261 VNVKLAWCGDGK
+261 VKLALAVLVSSVLGNLTSFAAPYPEVSCNKLPSSNSCSQCFDAGAVYEWWSKKGLYDEFVNDSSDTFVYFDKENQTPYTIDRLQSTTEWKTSSPLFKYVNNSPHSAFWFTSKAGDLYHIFAPNFTDKYIQSDANDGIHLVSVKDGTKSDAPALVLRVHTNYRKSLWGWKVGDMVKHTECFYYWANWCGDGK
-273 VQQGAYSNGQVNEK
+273 LQSDKGEK
-287 CDPADSTKTGWGNKG
+287 CDPKDPKKAGWGNKG
-302 CDPVSCQPINANP
+302 CNASCQPIN
-315 EPVYDLALTKRITDK
+315 EEVK
-330 KPMYKRGDLVTFTIT
+330 K
-345 VFNQGNKDARN
+345 
-356 IQITDYI
+356 
-363 PEGLEVIDQNWTI
+363 
-376 SSNKATRIITETL
+376 
-389 APNASKSLTLQM
+389 
-401 RIKSDFRGKEIIN
+401 
-414 LAEISK
+414 
-420 DNAAE
+420 
-425 YGLVDRDSTPDQNK
+425 
-439 DNDCF
+439 
-444 LRDNLHIING
+444 
-454 NGKAGSSTNCTP
+454 
-466 ATDEDDHDGESLQL
+466 
-480 LDQIY
+480 IY

-526 DYLPAGLEL
+526 DYLLTGLEL
-535 KDANWTQE
+535 KDANWLQE

-550 IADPINPGQSKT
+550 IAGPINPGQSKT
-562 VNLTTRIKPDF
+562 VTLTARIKPDF
-573 SGSDILNLAEISKD
+573 SGTDILNLAEISKD

-601 DKNQNNDCFV
+601 DKNKNNDCFL
-611 EGKHLTSGNAKSGSN
+611 EGKHLITGNGKAGSVAN
-626 ACNDGTDE
+626 CNETTDE
-634 DDHDGVRFSVRDP
+634 DDHDGVRFPVRDPKKPIYDLALTKTIQNQKDSYTKGENITFAITVHNQGELVARNIEVTDYLLTGLELKDANWLQENGMIKTTIAGPINPGQSKTVTLTARIKPDFSGTDILNLAEISKDNSGEYGTTDKDSTPDKNKNNDCFLEGKHLITGNGKAGSVANCNETTDEDDHDGVRFPVRDP

-659 IKAPVKH
+659 VKAPRKNS
-666 AYALGDE
+666 YSLGDE

-720 LPGELA
+720 LPGEIT
-726 VNGSNSSRAIDM
+726 VSGPNSSRSIEM
-738 TVVIDGDFKESTILN
+738 NVVIDGDFKGSTILN
-753 RAEIS
+753 KAEIS

-783 SKDFLHRTSGNGK
+783 SESFLHRTSGNGK
-796 ASSVDNCNET
+796 AGSVANCNET

-886 LSGAITVDEW
+886 LSGATTVDEW

-927 GIFTNNILVEKDSEH
+927 GIFTNNILVEKDSKH
-942 YELGNRKVIIE
+942 YDLGNRKVIIQ
-953 KDVNKNLVASGEIAQ
+953 KLVDKQLVASGEIAQ

-983 LVVDTLP
+983 VVVDTLP

-1003 ASNTLVN
+1003 ASNTLVT
-1010 IESATLGV
+1010 IESATTGV
-1018 NAQGLQTITWRLRF
+1018 NAAGLQTVTWRVKF
-1032 PQKLAKNQTF
+1032 PQKLTKNQTF
-1042 SLVYDAKLTV
+1042 SIVFDGKLTV
-1052 GEKKIYKNVACVE
+1052 GERKPYTNVACVE
-1065 DPKKPNDTP
+1065 DPKKPNDVP
-1074 ICDPADIT
+1074 LCDKVDII
-1082 PPDPNP
+1082 PPP
-1088 PRPPRPTDPTVQIK
+1088 PPGPGPHEPTVQIK

-1107 VGAESGR
+1107 SIAESGR

-1139 GMNTFTITDTIE
+1139 AMNTFTITDTIE

-1166 FTGVF
+1166 FTGVL
-1171 LRGNGNSSAYKYT
+1171 LRGSLNSAWYKYT
-1184 TNQTVEKL
+1184 TTQTVEKL

-1197 RLTWKVVMTEGQFL
+1197 KLTWKVVMTEGQFL

-1269 DDSITLSNN
+1269 DDGITLSNN

-1293 LTGFVVKD
+1293 LTGFVVTD

-1314 GLANNAFTGVIAF
+1314 GLANNAFTGVIAY

-1348 TDIEWKVEMLN
+1348 ADIEWKVEMLN

-1376 LGTQENIATVEYPK
+1376 LGDQKNIATVEYPK
-1390 RDGTTGKSSDP
+1390 RDGTKGKSSDP
-1401 AKVRSSGDWGH
+1401 ASVRSSRGWGS
-1412 TPGWWGGGYSG
+1412 GGGSGGGYSG

-1433 DGRQNGVEFCDWGGR
+1433 DGRQNGAEFCDRGGR

-1464 YDKRYAGWQCTS
+1464 YDKRYAGWKCTS

-1527 YLNNTFFTSKDNSCS
+1527 YLNNTFFTSKDDSCS

-1550 LRTLQCTFAVYTP
+1550 LRTLQCTFAVYSP
-1563 GSMDLNHPLYKFE
+1563 GSMNSNSPLYRFE
-1576 APCVNQNGWLNANGG
+1576 APCVNQNGWSNANGEI
-1591 NYPRVDSFIAQN
+1591 YSRIKSFIAQN
-1603 KNGWLGGSHL
+1603 RNGWFGGSHL
-1613 SDYGSV
+1613 SDHGSV
-1619 KNVFDSLDNPNYPGL
+1619 KNVFDSLDNPSYPVL
-1634 MPTSSKMLI
+1634 MPISSKMLI
-1643 KDFWTKDAA
+1643 KGFWTSSAA
-1652 VVGTNRIP
+1652 VVGATKDRT

-1666 SIFGEY
+1666 STFGEY

-1679 SYKTCEVGKDKNGKE
+1679 TYQTCEVEKDKNGKE
-1694 TYQLSSENPWYKRIC
+1694 TYQLSSKKEWYQRIC

-1731 ATKDLNAYKLMKWD
+1731 ATKDLKAYKLMKWD
-1745 NFISNGKLFD
+1745 SFISDGKLFG
-1755 TERAVEQAYA
+1755 TERAVEQDYA

-1798 GKSIYFY
+1798 GKAIYFY
-1805 EGGQDINDLLN
+1805 EGTEEINALLKN
-1816 EATKHPFTLIA
+1816 ETKQPFTLIA
-1827 PNRQNLTIK
+1827 SKGQNLTIK
-1836 GDLDTNAMIMTQGT
+1836 WNLNTNAMIMTQRT
-1850 ITFDATNAC
+1850 ITFDASNSC
-1859 NGKLD
+1859 NGGDKKSG
-1864 RKGHAGQIV
+1864 RAGQIV
-1873 KGIFYAGAGFQSS
+1873 KGIFYAGDGFRSS
-1886 NHDKLKNT
+1886 GDANLKNT
-1894 YKNLSKG
+1894 YEKLSDG
-1901 ERCNYGNLHIKGV
+1901 DRCNYGNLHIKGV
-1914 AIGNLS
+1914 AIGDLS
-1920 EVVSARRSEL
+1920 KVVKARRSEL

>member
-1 MKTKILLAS
+1 MKL
-10 SLAFVF
+10 
-16 AVSSTFAL
+16 
-24 DGANGTT
+24 
-31 VANESVRFVTQN
+31 
-43 SASTPLASNQCLWA
+43 
-57 NETVNYYLN
+57 
-66 WDLNQDGIPDLGK
+66 
-79 VQFFTDNY
+79 
-87 RYYGGANTY
+87 
-96 RLALH
+96 
-101 TMNSNSRKGTEVR
+101 
-114 YYLPEQRVFQI
+114 
-125 YHNNALTNIANTPV
+125 
-139 WFRASNVFPLNQWTR
+139 
-154 ALSSEPVLISAP
+154 
-166 ANKNNNSFQ
+166 
-175 VAYQIRHAV
+175 
-184 FRGYKNSWNGSYV
+184 
-197 TMPVRNGN
+197 
-205 DNLEVAP
+205 
-212 SNIWWLKKDL
+212 
-222 TNGDGGGPLWKSD
+222 
-235 FVNQLN
+235 
-241 SVSTKAIEW
+241 
-250 SNNEYTHDYEC
+250 
-261 VNVKLAWCGDGK
+261 VKLALAVLVSSVLGNLTSFAAPYPEVSCNKLPSSNSCSQCFDAGAVYEWWSKKGLYDEFVNDSSDTFVYFDKENQTPYTIDRLQSTTEWKTSNPLFKYVNNSPYSAFWFTSKAGDLYHIFAPNFTDKYIQSDANDGIHLVSVKDGTKSDAPALVLRVHTNYRKSLWGWKVGDMVKHTECFYYWANWCGDGK
-273 VQQGAYSNGQVNEK
+273 LQSDKGEK
-287 CDPADSTKTGWGNKG
+287 CDPKDPAKKGWGNKG
-302 CDPVSCQPINANP
+302 CNASCQPIN
-315 EPVYDLALTKRITDK
+315 EEVK
-330 KPMYKRGDLVTFTIT
+330 K
-345 VFNQGNKDARN
+345 
-356 IQITDYI
+356 
-363 PEGLEVIDQNWTI
+363 
-376 SSNKATRIITETL
+376 
-389 APNASKSLTLQM
+389 
-401 RIKSDFRGKEIIN
+401 
-414 LAEISK
+414 
-420 DNAAE
+420 
-425 YGLVDRDSTPDQNK
+425 
-439 DNDCF
+439 
-444 LRDNLHIING
+444 
-454 NGKAGSSTNCTP
+454 
-466 ATDEDDHDGESLQL
+466 
-480 LDQIY
+480 IY

-505 ITFAITVHNQGE
+505 ITFAITVYNQGE

-535 KDANWTQE
+535 KDANWIQE

-550 IADPINPGQSKT
+550 IAGPINPGQSKT
-562 VNLTTRIKPDF
+562 VTLTTRIKPDF
-573 SGSDILNLAEISKD
+573 SGTDILNLAEISKD

-601 DKNQNNDCFV
+601 DKNKNNDCFL
-611 EGKHLTSGNAKSGSN
+611 EGKHLITGNGKAGSVAN
-626 ACNDGTDE
+626 CNETTDE
-634 DDHDGVRFSVRDP
+634 DDHDGVRFPVRDPKKPIYDLALTKTIQNQKDSYTKGENITFAITVYNQGELVARNIEVTDYLLTGLELKDANWTQENGMIKTTIAGPINPGQSKTVTLTTRIKPDFSGTDILNLAEISKDNSGEYGTTDKDSTPDKNKNNDCFLEGKHLITGNGKAGSVANCNETTDEDDHDGVRFPVRDP

-659 IKAPVKH
+659 VKAPRKNS
-666 AYALGDE
+666 YSLGDE

-686 VARNIEVTDY
+686 VARNVEVTDY
-696 LPKGLILKDS
+696 LPEGLILKDS
-706 KWTFDPQTRKATYQ
+706 KWNFNPQTRKATYQ
-720 LPGELA
+720 IPGEIT
-726 VNGSNSSRAIDM
+726 VSGPNSSRSIEM
-738 TVVIDGDFKESTILN
+738 TVVIDGNFKGSTILN
-753 RAEIS
+753 KAEIS

-770 DSTPDQNADNDCF
+770 DSTPDQDPKNDCF
-783 SKDFLHRTSGNGK
+783 SEDFLHRTSGNGK
-796 ASSVDNCNET
+796 AGGACTEA

-851 NDTVNKVSIKDFM
+851 NDTVNNVSIKDFM

-874 IHGVNAA
+874 IHGVNPA

-886 LSGAITVDEW
+886 KNAQGITIDEW

-918 NLDSRLNMV
+918 NLDARLNTV
-927 GIFTNNILVEKDSEH
+927 GIYTNDILVEKDSEK
-942 YELGNRKVIIE
+942 YDLGNRKVIIQ
-953 KDVNKNLVASGEIAQ
+953 KLVDKQLVASGEIAQ

-983 LVVDTLP
+983 VVVDTLP

-1003 ASNTLVN
+1003 ASNTLVT
-1010 IESATLGV
+1010 IESATTGV
-1018 NAQGLQTITWRLRF
+1018 NAQGLQTVTWRVKF
-1032 PQKLAKNQTF
+1032 PQKLSKNQTF
-1042 SLVYDAKLTV
+1042 SIVFDGKLTV
-1052 GEKKIYKNVACVE
+1052 GERKPYTNVACVE
-1065 DPKKPNDTP
+1065 DPKKPNDAP
-1074 ICDPADIT
+1074 LCDKVDII
-1082 PPDPNP
+1082 PPPP
-1088 PRPPRPTDPTVQIK
+1088 PGPRPHEPTVQIK

-1107 VGAESGR
+1107 SIAESGR

-1139 GMNTFTITDTIE
+1139 AMNTFTITDTIE

-1166 FTGVF
+1166 FTGVL
-1171 LRGNGNSSAYKYT
+1171 LRGSSNSAWYKYT
-1184 TNQTVEKL
+1184 TTQTVEKL

-1269 DDSITLSNN
+1269 DDGITLSNN

-1293 LTGFVVKD
+1293 LTGFVVTD

-1314 GLANNAFTGVIAF
+1314 GLANNAFTGVIAY

-1348 TDIEWKVEMLN
+1348 ADIEWKVEMLN

-1376 LGTQENIATVEYPK
+1376 LGDQKNIATVEYPK
-1390 RDGTTGKSSDP
+1390 RDGTKGKSSDP
-1401 AKVRSSGDWGH
+1401 ASVRSSRGWGS
-1412 TPGWWGGGYSG
+1412 GGGSGGGYSG

-1433 DGRQNGVEFCDWGGR
+1433 DGRQNGAEFCDRGGR

-1464 YDKRYAGWQCTS
+1464 YDKRYAGWKCTF

-1520 TREEKEK
+1520 TRAEKEK
-1527 YLNNTFFTSKDNSCS
+1527 YLNNTFFTSKNDNSCS
-1542 RVDEGKID
+1542 SVDEGKID
-1550 LRTLQCTFAVYTP
+1550 LRTLQCTFAVYSP
-1563 GSMDLNHPLYKFE
+1563 GSMNLNTPLYRFE
-1576 APCVNQNGWLNANGG
+1576 APCVNQNGWSNANGEI
-1591 NYPRVDSFIAQN
+1591 YSRIKSFIAQN
-1603 KNGWLGGSHL
+1603 RNGWLGGSHL
-1613 SDYGSV
+1613 SDHGSV
-1619 KNVFDSLDNPNYPGL
+1619 KNVFDSLDNQGQYPVL
-1634 MPTSSKMLI
+1634 FNLSSKMLI

-1666 SIFGEY
+1666 STFGEY
-1672 KIALEDM
+1672 KIALENM
-1679 SYKTCEVGKDKNGKE
+1679 SYKTCEVEKDKNGKE
-1694 TYQLSSENPWYKRIC
+1694 TYQLSSKKEWYQRIC

-1731 ATKDLNAYKLMKWD
+1731 ATKDLKAYKLMKWD
-1745 NFISNGKLFD
+1745 SFISDGKLFG
-1755 TERAVEQAYA
+1755 TERAVEQDYA

-1798 GKSIYFY
+1798 GKAIYFY
-1805 EGGQDINDLLN
+1805 EGTEEINALLKN
-1816 EATKHPFTLIA
+1816 ETKQPFTLIA
-1827 PNRQNLTIK
+1827 SKGQNLTIK
-1836 GDLDTNAMIMTQGT
+1836 WNLNTNAMIMTQRT
-1850 ITFDATNAC
+1850 ITFDASNSC
-1859 NGKLD
+1859 NGGDKKSG
-1864 RKGHAGQIV
+1864 RAGQIV
-1873 KGIFYAGAGFQSS
+1873 KGIFYAGDGFRSS
-1886 NHDKLKNT
+1886 GDANLKNT
-1894 YKNLSKG
+1894 YEKLSDG
-1901 ERCNYGNLHIKGV
+1901 DRCNYGNLHIKGV
-1914 AIGNLS
+1914 AIGDLS
-1920 EVVSARRSEL
+1920 KVVAARRSEL
-1930 YTWFQGNGGGTDG
+1930 YTWFQGNGGGTAG

>member
-1 MKTKILLAS
+1 MKSKILIL
-10 SLAFVF
+10 SLLLGVVMHGFSMAEV
-16 AVSSTFAL
+16 VGISQQNWDSSTNDYWFNQKCDEVRQQEVYLNQYGVYL
-24 DGANGTT
+24 DN
-31 VANESVRFVTQN
+31 FVN
-43 SASTPLASNQCLWA
+43 PASNPGALYLHK
-57 NETVNYYLN
+57 NKVLTRGNYLLYN
-66 WDLNQDGIPDLGK
+66 
-79 VQFFTDNY
+79 
-87 RYYGGANTY
+87 
-96 RLALH
+96 
-101 TMNSNSRKGTEVR
+101 
-114 YYLPEQRVFQI
+114 
-125 YHNNALTNIANTPV
+125 
-139 WFRASNVFPLNQWTR
+139 
-154 ALSSEPVLISAP
+154 
-166 ANKNNNSFQ
+166 
-175 VAYQIRHAV
+175 
-184 FRGYKNSWNGSYV
+184 
-197 TMPVRNGN
+197 
-205 DNLEVAP
+205 P
-212 SNIWWLKKDL
+212 SNHVKGNGLSIFNRDLLGVRWWKVNPGEKVRHMTTAEEVSGASFSYDWKLDVPYTAFDGKKFYKP
-222 TNGDGGGPLWKSD
+222 NFRSDGTHPQAPTKFPSRDAEFRTITLYDNDDK
-235 FVNQLN
+235 L
-241 SVSTKAIEW
+241 STS
-250 SNNEYTHDYEC
+250 SNNRAIVEC
-261 VNVKLAWCGDGK
+261 QQHVIRWCGDGILDK
-273 VQQGAYSNGQVNEK
+273 KYGEK
-287 CDPADSTKTGWGNKG
+287 CDPKDPQKAGWGNKG
-302 CDPVSCQPINANP
+302 CDVSCQPIN
-315 EPVYDLALTKRITDK
+315 EEVK
-330 KPMYKRGDLVTFTIT
+330 K
-345 VFNQGNKDARN
+345 
-356 IQITDYI
+356 
-363 PEGLEVIDQNWTI
+363 
-376 SSNKATRIITETL
+376 
-389 APNASKSLTLQM
+389 
-401 RIKSDFRGKEIIN
+401 
-414 LAEISK
+414 
-420 DNAAE
+420 
-425 YGLVDRDSTPDQNK
+425 
-439 DNDCF
+439 
-444 LRDNLHIING
+444 
-454 NGKAGSSTNCTP
+454 
-466 ATDEDDHDGESLQL
+466 
-480 LDQIY
+480 IY

-550 IADPINPGQSKT
+550 IIGPINPGQSKT

-696 LPKGLILKDS
+696 LPEGLILKDTR
-706 KWTFDPQTRKATYQ
+706 WTFDPQTRKATYQ
-720 LPGELA
+720 IPGELA
-726 VNGSNSSRAIDM
+726 VNGTNSSRSIEM
-738 TVVIDGDFKESTILN
+738 NVVIDGNFKGSKILN

-770 DSTPDQNADNDCF
+770 DSTPDQDPTNDCF
-783 SKDFLHRTSGNGK
+783 SESFLHRTSGNGK

-851 NDTVNKVSIKDFM
+851 NDTVNNVSIKDFM

-874 IHGVNAA
+874 IHGVTPA

-886 LSGAITVDEW
+886 QIGGATVDEW

-918 NLDSRLNMV
+918 NLDSRLNTV
-927 GIFTNNILVEKDSEH
+927 GIYTNNILVEKDSEH

-1052 GEKKIYKNVACVE
+1052 GEKKIYTNVACVE

-1217 VQFKVKVNGDQRNV
+1217 VQFKVKVNGDQRNI

-1293 LTGFVVKD
+1293 LTWFVVKD
-1301 RIEQNLKFDFSST
+1301 TIKDNLKFDFSST

-1342 ISGTYP
+1342 ISGIYP
-1348 TDIEWKVEMLN
+1348 ADIEWKVEMLN

-1390 RDGTTGKSSDP
+1390 RDGTKGKSSDP
-1401 AKVRSSGDWGH
+1401 AKVRSHS
-1412 TPGWWGGGYSG
+1412 TPSVTPPSTPSNGWWGWGGYYSPSCG
-1423 WGSGWRPNCW
+1423 NGYKNGYEICDREGEYKIPS
-1433 DGRQNGVEFCDWGGR
+1433 DG
-1448 TENIPD
+1448 
-1454 DWKLFKNENI
+1454 KLFKNENI
-1464 YDKRYAGWQCTS
+1464 YDTKYAGYICTAS
-1476 DCKLQAP
+1476 CGLKNNGEQVA
-1483 DNKEL
+1483 
-1488 PKCFNVQ
+1488 PKCFNLQ

-1512 IEGLMGNR
+1512 LDGMAGKA
-1520 TREEKEK
+1520 TPKEK
-1527 YLNNTFFTSKDNSCS
+1527 QDWLKDHYVENKDKADSTP
-1542 RVDEGKID
+1542 KID
-1550 LRTLQCTFAVYTP
+1550 ISSMKCTFKVYGP
-1563 GSMDLNHPLYKFE
+1563 GRNLSNVVYDFT
-1576 APCVNQNGWLNANGG
+1576 APCFNPDGWQDALHGTYSSIKDYINQNRA
-1591 NYPRVDSFIAQN
+1591 
-1603 KNGWLGGSHL
+1603 GWLGGSL
-1613 SDYGSV
+1613 LLKQGRV
-1619 KNVFDSLDNPNYPGL
+1619 KNVFDTLDNQGQYPVL
-1634 MPTSSKMLI
+1634 FPLSSKLLI
-1643 KDFWTKDAA
+1643 TDFGSGNNSLHKSNNDI
-1652 VVGTNRIP
+1652 VRLDPTNIKT
-1660 LQNIDI
+1660 
-1666 SIFGEY
+1666 FGEY
-1672 KIALEDM
+1672 KVALERIDYTLV
-1679 SYKTCEVGKDKNGKE
+1679 SKGEKTLNKEDKFFND
-1694 TYQLSSENPWYKRIC
+1694 RIC

-1731 ATKDLNAYKLMKWD
+1731 ATKDLTAYKLMKWD
-1745 NFISNGKLFD
+1745 SFISDGKLFG

-1771 KQFITFKNKYQK
+1771 KQFTTFKNKYAK

-1798 GKSIYFY
+1798 GKSIYLVSGK
-1805 EGGQDINDLLN
+1805 EINLETLISDYS
-1816 EATKHPFTLIA
+1816 KPFTLIA
-1827 PNRQNLTIK
+1827 TKPDAKIIIKENLN
-1836 GDLDTNAMIMTQGT
+1836 TNAMIMTQWT

-1864 RKGHAGQIV
+1864 KKGHAGQIV
-1873 KGIFYAGAGFQSS
+1873 KGIFYAGAGFKSS
-1886 NHDKLKNT
+1886 EHDKLKNT
-1894 YKNLSKG
+1894 YEKLSKG

-1914 AIGNLS
+1914 AIGDLS
-1920 EVVSARRSEL
+1920 KVVSARRSEL
-1930 YTWFQGNGGGTDG
+1930 YTWFQGNGGGKDG

>member
-1 MKTKILLAS
+1 MEDEEDKLIIAFYCFRKKKMKSKILILT
-10 SLAFVF
+10 LLLGFVMHGF
-16 AVSSTFAL
+16 SMAEVVGISQQSWDSSTNDYWFNQKCDEVRQQEVYLNQYGVYL
-24 DGANGTT
+24 DNFI
-31 VANESVRFVTQN
+31 N
-43 SASTPLASNQCLWA
+43 PASNPGALYLHK
-57 NETVNYYLN
+57 NEVLTRGNYLLYN
-66 WDLNQDGIPDLGK
+66 
-79 VQFFTDNY
+79 
-87 RYYGGANTY
+87 
-96 RLALH
+96 
-101 TMNSNSRKGTEVR
+101 
-114 YYLPEQRVFQI
+114 
-125 YHNNALTNIANTPV
+125 
-139 WFRASNVFPLNQWTR
+139 
-154 ALSSEPVLISAP
+154 
-166 ANKNNNSFQ
+166 
-175 VAYQIRHAV
+175 
-184 FRGYKNSWNGSYV
+184 
-197 TMPVRNGN
+197 
-205 DNLEVAP
+205 P
-212 SNIWWLKKDL
+212 SNHVKGNGLIIFNRDLLGVRWWKVNPGEKVRHMTTAEEVSGASFSYDWKLDVPYTAFDGKKFYKP
-222 TNGDGGGPLWKSD
+222 NFRSDGTHPQTPTKFPSRDAEFRTITLYDNDDK
-235 FVNQLN
+235 L
-241 SVSTKAIEW
+241 STS
-250 SNNEYTHDYEC
+250 SNNRAIVEC
-261 VNVKLAWCGDGK
+261 QQHVIRWCGDGILDK
-273 VQQGAYSNGQVNEK
+273 KYGEK
-287 CDPADSTKTGWGNKG
+287 CDPKDPQKAGWGNKG
-302 CDPVSCQPINANP
+302 CNASCQPIN
-315 EPVYDLALTKRITDK
+315 EEVK
-330 KPMYKRGDLVTFTIT
+330 K
-345 VFNQGNKDARN
+345 
-356 IQITDYI
+356 
-363 PEGLEVIDQNWTI
+363 
-376 SSNKATRIITETL
+376 
-389 APNASKSLTLQM
+389 
-401 RIKSDFRGKEIIN
+401 
-414 LAEISK
+414 
-420 DNAAE
+420 
-425 YGLVDRDSTPDQNK
+425 
-439 DNDCF
+439 
-444 LRDNLHIING
+444 
-454 NGKAGSSTNCTP
+454 
-466 ATDEDDHDGESLQL
+466 
-480 LDQIY
+480 IY

-505 ITFAITVHNQGE
+505 ITFAITVYNQGE

-535 KDANWTQE
+535 KDTNWLQE

-550 IADPINPGQSKT
+550 IAGPINPGQSKT
-562 VNLTTRIKPDF
+562 VTLTARIKPDF
-573 SGSDILNLAEISKD
+573 SGTDILNLAEISKD

-601 DKNQNNDCFV
+601 DKNKNNDCFL
-611 EGKHLTSGNAKSGSN
+611 EGKHLITGNGKAGSVAN
-626 ACNDGTDE
+626 CNETTDE
-634 DDHDGVRFSVRDP
+634 DDHDGVRFPVRDP

-659 IKAPVKH
+659 VKAPRKNS
-666 AYALGDE
+666 YSLGDE

-696 LPKGLILKDS
+696 LPEGLILKDTR
-706 KWTFDPQTRKATYQ
+706 WTFDQNTRKATYQ
-720 LPGELA
+720 IPGEIT
-726 VNGSNSSRAIDM
+726 VSGPNSSRSIEM
-738 TVVIDGDFKESTILN
+738 NVVIDGDFKGSKILN
-753 RAEIS
+753 KAEIS

-770 DSTPDQNADNDCF
+770 DSTPDQDPKNDCF
-783 SKDFLHRTSGNGK
+783 SESFLHRTSGNGK
-796 ASSVDNCNET
+796 AGSVANCNET

-827 LQEVGKVYQEGDLVG
+827 LQELGKVYQEGDLVG

-851 NDTVNKVSIKDFM
+851 NDVVTKVSIKDFM

-874 IHGVNAA
+874 IHGVNPA

-886 LSGAITVDEW
+886 KIGNSTVDEW

-918 NLDSRLNMV
+918 NLDSRLNTV
-927 GIFTNNILVEKDSEH
+927 GIYTNDILVEDDSER
-942 YELGNRKVIIE
+942 YDLWNRKVIIQ
-953 KDVNKNLVASGEIAQ
+953 KLVDKQLVASGEIAQ

-983 LVVDTLP
+983 VVVDTLP

-1003 ASNTLVN
+1003 ASNTLVT
-1010 IESATLGV
+1010 IESATTGV
-1018 NAQGLQTITWRLRF
+1018 NAQGLQTVTWRVKF
-1032 PQKLAKNQTF
+1032 PQKLSKNQTF
-1042 SLVYDAKLTV
+1042 SIVFDGKLTV
-1052 GEKKIYKNVACVE
+1052 GERKPYTNVACVE
-1065 DPKKPNDTP
+1065 DPKKPNDAP
-1074 ICDPADIT
+1074 LCDKVDII
-1082 PPDPNP
+1082 PPPP
-1088 PRPPRPTDPTVQIK
+1088 PGPRPHEPTVQIK

-1107 VGAESGR
+1107 STAESGR

-1139 GMNTFTITDTIE
+1139 AMNTFTITDTIE

-1166 FTGVF
+1166 FTGVL
-1171 LRGNGNSSAYKYT
+1171 LRGSSNSAWYKYT
-1184 TNQTVEKL
+1184 TTQTVEKL

-1269 DDSITLSNN
+1269 DDGITLSNN

-1348 TDIEWKVEMLN
+1348 ADIEWKVEMLN

-1376 LGTQENIATVEYPK
+1376 LGTQTNIATVEYPK
-1390 RDGTTGKSSDP
+1390 RDGTKGKSSDP
-1401 AKVRSSGDWGH
+1401 ASVRGGGGW
-1412 TPGWWGGGYSG
+1412 GWWGGGYSG
-1423 WGSGWRPNCW
+1423 WWGGWRPNCW
-1433 DGRQNGVEFCDWGGR
+1433 DGRQNGAEFCDRGGR

-1454 DWKLFKNENI
+1454 NWKLFKNENI
-1464 YDKRYAGWQCTS
+1464 YDKRYAGWKCTS

-1520 TREEKEK
+1520 TRAEKEK
-1527 YLNNTFFTSKDNSCS
+1527 YLNNTFFTSNPDNSCS
-1542 RVDEGKID
+1542 RTDEGKID
-1550 LRTLQCTFAVYTP
+1550 LRTLQCTFAVYSP
-1563 GSMDLNHPLYKFE
+1563 GSMNSNSPLYRFE
-1576 APCVNQNGWLNANGG
+1576 APCVNQNGWSNANGEI
-1591 NYPRVDSFIAQN
+1591 YSRIKSFIAQN
-1603 KNGWLGGSHL
+1603 RNGWLGGSHL
-1613 SDYGSV
+1613 SDHGSV
-1619 KNVFDSLDNPNYPGL
+1619 KNVFDSLDNPSYPVL
-1634 MPTSSKMLI
+1634 MPISSKMLI
-1643 KDFWTKDAA
+1643 KGFWTSSAA
-1652 VVGTNRIP
+1652 VVGATKDRT

-1666 SIFGEY
+1666 STFGEY

-1679 SYKTCEVGKDKNGKE
+1679 TYQTCEVEKDKNGKE
-1694 TYQLSSENPWYKRIC
+1694 TYQLSSKKEWYQRIC
-1709 EVDFAVTDHYM
+1709 EVDFSVTDHYM
-1720 IQRSPYGIGNK
+1720 IQRSPYGIGDR
-1731 ATKDLNAYKLMKWD
+1731 ATKDLKAYKLMKWD
-1745 NFISNGKLFD
+1745 SFISDGKLFGI
-1755 TERAVEQAYA
+1755 ERAVEQAYA

-1798 GKSIYFY
+1798 GKAIYFY
-1805 EGGQDINDLLN
+1805 EGKQEEINALLKN
-1816 EATKHPFTLIA
+1816 ETKHPFTLIA
-1827 PNRQNLTIK
+1827 SKGQNLTIK

-1886 NHDKLKNT
+1886 EHDNLKNT
-1894 YKNLSKG
+1894 YEKLSKG
-1901 ERCNYGNLHIKGV
+1901 DRCNYGNLHIKGV
-1914 AIGNLS
+1914 AIGDLS
-1920 EVVSARRSEL
+1920 EVVKARRSEL
-1930 YTWFQGNGGGTDG
+1930 YTWFQGNGGGTAG

>member
-1 MKTKILLAS
+1 MKKQLILAS
-10 SLAFVF
+10 IGILFWMGTTFATGIHTSEMPMYSVSNLELQCDGWTFNKEFYLWKTTEQRFFDTFQGDAGKDYVFWFKSSLVNVYNPYSALSFKNGWKFYFKSNLKPSEEFDVVVASQNYGAGTDIVNHAPKRSDIAAQFVF
-16 AVSSTFAL
+16 KVARRA
-24 DGANGTT
+24 ANGKGTKEQEYQYMRSSDDSIHKIT
-31 VANESVRFVTQN
+31 KNLKFGGAVH
-43 SASTPLASNQCLWA
+43 
-57 NETVNYYLN
+57 
-66 WDLNQDGIPDLGK
+66 
-79 VQFFTDNY
+79 TDNECL
-87 RYYGGANTY
+87 N
-96 RLALH
+96 
-101 TMNSNSRKGTEVR
+101 
-114 YYLPEQRVFQI
+114 I
-125 YHNNALTNIANTPV
+125 YV
-139 WFRASNVFPLNQWTR
+139 
-154 ALSSEPVLISAP
+154 
-166 ANKNNNSFQ
+166 
-175 VAYQIRHAV
+175 
-184 FRGYKNSWNGSYV
+184 
-197 TMPVRNGN
+197 
-205 DNLEVAP
+205 
-212 SNIWWLKKDL
+212 
-222 TNGDGGGPLWKSD
+222 
-235 FVNQLN
+235 
-241 SVSTKAIEW
+241 
-250 SNNEYTHDYEC
+250 
-261 VNVKLAWCGDGK
+261 AWCGDGILDK
-273 VQQGAYSNGQVNEK
+273 KYGEK
-287 CDPADSTKTGWGNKG
+287 CDPKDPQKAGWGNKG
-302 CDPVSCQPINANP
+302 CNASCQPIN
-315 EPVYDLALTKRITDK
+315 EEVK
-330 KPMYKRGDLVTFTIT
+330 K
-345 VFNQGNKDARN
+345 
-356 IQITDYI
+356 
-363 PEGLEVIDQNWTI
+363 
-376 SSNKATRIITETL
+376 
-389 APNASKSLTLQM
+389 
-401 RIKSDFRGKEIIN
+401 
-414 LAEISK
+414 
-420 DNAAE
+420 
-425 YGLVDRDSTPDQNK
+425 
-439 DNDCF
+439 
-444 LRDNLHIING
+444 
-454 NGKAGSSTNCTP
+454 
-466 ATDEDDHDGESLQL
+466 
-480 LDQIY
+480 IY

-526 DYLPAGLEL
+526 DYLLTGLEL

-550 IADPINPGQSKT
+550 IAGPINPGQSKT
-562 VNLTTRIKPDF
+562 VTLTTRIKPDF
-573 SGSDILNLAEISKD
+573 SGTDILNLAEISKD

-601 DKNQNNDCFV
+601 DKNKNNDCFL
-611 EGKHLTSGNAKSGSN
+611 EGKHLISGNGKAGSPAN
-626 ACNDGTDE
+626 CNETTDE
-634 DDHDGVRFSVRDP
+634 DDHDGVRFPVRDP

-659 IKAPVKH
+659 VKAPRKNS
-666 AYALGDE
+666 YSLGDE

-696 LPKGLILKDS
+696 LPKGLILKDTR
-706 KWTFDPQTRKATYQ
+706 WTFDPQTRKATYQ

-726 VNGSNSSRAIDM
+726 VNGSNSSRAIEM
-738 TVVIDGDFKESTILN
+738 NVVIDGDFKGSKILN
-753 RAEIS
+753 KAEIS

-783 SKDFLHRTSGNGK
+783 SESFLHRTSGNGK
-796 ASSVDNCNET
+796 AGSVANCNET

-827 LQEVGKVYQEGDLVG
+827 LQELGKVYQEGDLVG

-851 NDTVNKVSIKDFM
+851 NDTVNNVSIKDFM

-886 LSGAITVDEW
+886 LSGATTVDEW

-918 NLDSRLNMV
+918 NLDSRLNTV
-927 GIFTNNILVEKDSEH
+927 GIFTNNILVEKDSEK
-942 YELGNRKVIIE
+942 YDLGNRKVIIQ
-953 KDVNKNLVASGEIAQ
+953 KLVDKPLVASGEIAQ

-983 LVVDTLP
+983 VVVDTLP

-1003 ASNTLVN
+1003 ASNTLVT
-1010 IESATLGV
+1010 IESATTGV
-1018 NAQGLQTITWRLRF
+1018 NAQGLQTVTWRVKF
-1032 PQKLAKNQTF
+1032 PQKLSKNQTF
-1042 SLVYDAKLTV
+1042 SIVFDGKLTV
-1052 GEKKIYKNVACVE
+1052 GERKPYTNVACVE
-1065 DPKKPNDTP
+1065 DPKKPNDAP
-1074 ICDPADIT
+1074 LCDKVDII
-1082 PPDPNP
+1082 PPPP
-1088 PRPPRPTDPTVQIK
+1088 PGPRPHEPTVQIK

-1107 VGAESGR
+1107 STAESGR

-1139 GMNTFTITDTIE
+1139 AMNTFTITDTIE

-1166 FTGVF
+1166 FTGVL
-1171 LRGNGNSSAYKYT
+1171 LRGSSNSAWYKYT
-1184 TNQTVEKL
+1184 TTQTVEKL

-1197 RLTWKVVMTEGQFL
+1197 KLTWKVVMTEGQFL

-1231 AFIEYPGGKWN
+1231 AFIEYPGGKWS

-1293 LTGFVVKD
+1293 LTWFVVKD
-1301 RIEQNLKFDFSST
+1301 TIKDNLKFDFSST

-1348 TDIEWKVEMLN
+1348 ADIEWKVEMLN

-1376 LGTQENIATVEYPK
+1376 LGDQKNVATVEYPK
-1390 RDGTTGKSSDP
+1390 RDGTKGKSSDP
-1401 AKVRSSGDWGH
+1401 ASVGSSGGWGS
-1412 TPGWWGGGYSG
+1412 GGGSGGGYSG

-1433 DGRQNGVEFCDWGGR
+1433 DGRQNGAEFCDQGGR

-1464 YDKRYAGWQCTS
+1464 YDKRYAGWKCTS

-1520 TREEKEK
+1520 TRAEKEK
-1527 YLNNTFFTSKDNSCS
+1527 YLNNTFFTSNPDNSCS
-1542 RVDEGKID
+1542 RTDEGKID
-1550 LRTLQCTFAVYTP
+1550 LRTLQCTFAVYSP
-1563 GSMDLNHPLYKFE
+1563 GSMNQNSPLYRFE
-1576 APCVNQNGWLNANGG
+1576 APCVNQNGWSNANGEI
-1591 NYPRVDSFIAQN
+1591 YSRIKSFIAQN
-1603 KNGWLGGSHL
+1603 RNGWLGGSHL
-1613 SDYGSV
+1613 SDHGSV
-1619 KNVFDSLDNPNYPGL
+1619 KNVFDSLDNPSYPVL
-1634 MPTSSKMLI
+1634 MPISSKMLI
-1643 KDFWTKDAA
+1643 KNFWTSSAA
-1652 VVGTNRIP
+1652 VVGATKDRT

-1666 SIFGEY
+1666 STFGEY

-1679 SYKTCEVGKDKNGKE
+1679 TYKTCEVEKDKNGKE
-1694 TYQLSSENPWYKRIC
+1694 TYQLSSKKEWYQRIC
-1709 EVDFAVTDHYM
+1709 EVDFSVTDHYL
-1720 IQRSPYGIGNK
+1720 IQRSPYGIGDR
-1731 ATKDLNAYKLMKWD
+1731 ATKDLKAYKLMKWD
-1745 NFISNGKLFD
+1745 SFISDGKLFGI
-1755 TERAVEQAYA
+1755 ERAVEQAYA

-1771 KQFITFKNKYQK
+1771 KQFTTFKNKYQK

-1798 GKSIYFY
+1798 GKAIYFY
-1805 EGGQDINDLLN
+1805 EGTQEITDLFKN
-1816 EATKHPFTLIA
+1816 ATNQPFTLIA
-1827 PNRQNLTIK
+1827 SKGQNLTIK

-1886 NHDKLKNT
+1886 EHDNLKNT
-1894 YKNLSKG
+1894 YEKLSKG
-1901 ERCNYGNLHIKGV
+1901 DRCNYGNLHIKGV
-1914 AIGNLS
+1914 AIGDLS
-1920 EVVSARRSEL
+1920 EVVKARRSEL
-1930 YTWFQGNGGGTDG
+1930 YTWFQGNGGGTAG

>member
-1 MKTKILLAS
+1 MKL
-10 SLAFVF
+10 
-16 AVSSTFAL
+16 
-24 DGANGTT
+24 
-31 VANESVRFVTQN
+31 
-43 SASTPLASNQCLWA
+43 
-57 NETVNYYLN
+57 
-66 WDLNQDGIPDLGK
+66 
-79 VQFFTDNY
+79 
-87 RYYGGANTY
+87 
-96 RLALH
+96 
-101 TMNSNSRKGTEVR
+101 
-114 YYLPEQRVFQI
+114 
-125 YHNNALTNIANTPV
+125 
-139 WFRASNVFPLNQWTR
+139 
-154 ALSSEPVLISAP
+154 
-166 ANKNNNSFQ
+166 
-175 VAYQIRHAV
+175 
-184 FRGYKNSWNGSYV
+184 
-197 TMPVRNGN
+197 
-205 DNLEVAP
+205 
-212 SNIWWLKKDL
+212 
-222 TNGDGGGPLWKSD
+222 
-235 FVNQLN
+235 
-241 SVSTKAIEW
+241 
-250 SNNEYTHDYEC
+250 
-261 VNVKLAWCGDGK
+261 VKLALAVLVSSVLGNLTSFAAPYPEVSCNKLPSSNSCSQCFDAGAVYEWWSKKGLYDEFVNDSSNTFVYFDKENQTPYTIDRLQSTTEWKTSSPLFKYVNNSPHSAFWFTSKAGDLYHIFAPNFTDKYIQSDANDGIHLVSVKDGTKSDAPALVLRVHTNYRKSLWGWKVGDMMKHTECFYYWANWCGDGK
-273 VQQGAYSNGQVNEK
+273 LQSDKGEK
-287 CDPADSTKTGWGNKG
+287 CDPKDPQKAGWGNKG
-302 CDPVSCQPINANP
+302 CNASCQPIN
-315 EPVYDLALTKRITDK
+315 EEVK
-330 KPMYKRGDLVTFTIT
+330 K
-345 VFNQGNKDARN
+345 
-356 IQITDYI
+356 
-363 PEGLEVIDQNWTI
+363 
-376 SSNKATRIITETL
+376 
-389 APNASKSLTLQM
+389 
-401 RIKSDFRGKEIIN
+401 
-414 LAEISK
+414 
-420 DNAAE
+420 
-425 YGLVDRDSTPDQNK
+425 
-439 DNDCF
+439 
-444 LRDNLHIING
+444 
-454 NGKAGSSTNCTP
+454 
-466 ATDEDDHDGESLQL
+466 
-480 LDQIY
+480 IY

-535 KDANWTQE
+535 KDTNWTQE
-543 NGMIKTT
+543 NRMIKTT
-550 IADPINPGQSKT
+550 IAGPINPGQSKT
-562 VNLTTRIKPDF
+562 VTLATRIKPDF

-634 DDHDGVRFSVRDP
+634 DDHDGVRFPVRDP

-659 IKAPVKH
+659 IKAPVKY

-696 LPKGLILKDS
+696 LPNGLILKDTR
-706 KWTFDPQTRKATYQ
+706 WTFDPQTRKATYQ
-720 LPGELA
+720 IPGELT
-726 VNGSNSSRAIDM
+726 VNGTNSSRSIEM
-738 TVVIDGDFKESTILN
+738 NVVIDGNFKESTILN

-770 DSTPDQNADNDCF
+770 DSTPDQNPTNDCF
-783 SKDFLHRTSGNGK
+783 SELFLHRTSGNGK
-796 ASSVDNCNET
+796 AGGVCTEA

-851 NDTVNKVSIKDFM
+851 KDTVNNVSIKDFM

-874 IHGVNAA
+874 IHGVTPA

-886 LSGAITVDEW
+886 QIGGVTVDEW

-918 NLDSRLNMV
+918 NLDSRLNTV
-927 GIFTNNILVEKDSEH
+927 GIYTNNILVEKDSEH

-1032 PQKLAKNQTF
+1032 PQKLVKNQTF

-1052 GEKKIYKNVACVE
+1052 GEKKIYTNVACVE
-1065 DPKKPNDTP
+1065 DPKKPNNTP

-1293 LTGFVVKD
+1293 LTWFVVKD
-1301 RIEQNLKFDFSST
+1301 TIKDNLKFDFSST

-1327 GAQNPNKPAYKITPT
+1327 GTQNPNKPAYKITPT

-1348 TDIEWKVEMLN
+1348 ADIEWKVEMLN

-1401 AKVRSSGDWGH
+1401 AKVRSHS
-1412 TPGWWGGGYSG
+1412 TPSVTPPSTPSNGWWGGYYSPSCGNGYKNG
-1423 WGSGWRPNCW
+1423 YEICDLGPKGGIIGS
-1433 DGRQNGVEFCDWGGR
+1433 
-1448 TENIPD
+1448 
-1454 DWKLFKNENI
+1454 DWKLFKNGDVDPKEE
-1464 YDKRYAGWQCTS
+1464 YAGYTCTAS
-1476 DCKLQAP
+1476 CGLKNNREQVA
-1483 DNKEL
+1483 
-1488 PKCFNVQ
+1488 PKCFNLQ

-1512 IEGLMGNR
+1512 LDGMAGNAAP
-1520 TREEKEK
+1520 KEK
-1527 YLNNTFFTSKDNSCS
+1527 QDWLKDHYVEN
-1542 RVDEGKID
+1542 EKKAGLTPKID
-1550 LRTLQCTFAVYTP
+1550 ISSMKCTFKVYGPEMKEVYNFT
-1563 GSMDLNHPLYKFE
+1563 
-1576 APCVNQNGWLNANGG
+1576 APCFNPDGWQDALKGTYSSIKDYINQNRA
-1591 NYPRVDSFIAQN
+1591 
-1603 KNGWLGGSHL
+1603 GWLGGSL
-1613 SDYGSV
+1613 LLKQGRV
-1619 KNVFDSLDNPNYPGL
+1619 KNVFDTLDNQGQYPVL
-1634 MPTSSKMLI
+1634 FPLSSKLLI
-1643 KDFWTKDAA
+1643 TDFGQSSASLVKSNSD
-1652 VVGTNRIP
+1652 VPR
-1660 LQNIDI
+1660 LSLSNIQT
-1666 SIFGEY
+1666 FGEY
-1672 KIALEDM
+1672 KVALEQIDY
-1679 SYKTCEVGKDKNGKE
+1679 SLVSKDEKGKIIKENKTSDG
-1694 TYQLSSENPWYKRIC
+1694 RIC
-1709 EVDFAVTDHYM
+1709 EVDFSVTDHYM

-1731 ATKDLNAYKLMKWD
+1731 ATTELNNYRLM
-1745 NFISNGKLFD
+1745 NGKTFMDQFFKNERTDAKEYKTPASIKSLF
-1755 TERAVEQAYA
+1755 T
-1765 PSKELQ
+1765 
-1771 KQFITFKNKYQK
+1771 TFKNKYAK
-1783 LAKPVKGK
+1783 LAKPLKN
-1791 EGLSKVP
+1791 GLSKVP
-1798 GKSIYFY
+1798 GKSIYLVS
-1805 EGGQDINDLLN
+1805 GKKINLKNLIADSS
-1816 EATKHPFTLIA
+1816 KPFTLIA
-1827 PNRQNLTIK
+1827 TDSSANITIE
-1836 GDLDTNAMIMTQGT
+1836 GDLNTNAMIMTQGT
-1850 ITFDATNAC
+1850 ITFDATNSC

-1873 KGIFYAGAGFQSS
+1873 KGIFYAGAGFKSS
-1886 NHDKLKNT
+1886 NHDNLKNT
-1894 YKNLSKG
+1894 YEKLSDG
-1901 ERCNYGNLHIKGV
+1901 DRCNYGNLHIKGV
-1914 AIGNLS
+1914 AIGDLS
-1920 EVVSARRSEL
+1920 KVVAARRSEL
-1930 YTWFQGNGGGTDG
+1930 YTWFQGNGGGKDG

>member
-1 MKTKILLAS
+1 MKL
-10 SLAFVF
+10 
-16 AVSSTFAL
+16 
-24 DGANGTT
+24 
-31 VANESVRFVTQN
+31 
-43 SASTPLASNQCLWA
+43 
-57 NETVNYYLN
+57 
-66 WDLNQDGIPDLGK
+66 
-79 VQFFTDNY
+79 
-87 RYYGGANTY
+87 
-96 RLALH
+96 
-101 TMNSNSRKGTEVR
+101 
-114 YYLPEQRVFQI
+114 
-125 YHNNALTNIANTPV
+125 
-139 WFRASNVFPLNQWTR
+139 
-154 ALSSEPVLISAP
+154 
-166 ANKNNNSFQ
+166 
-175 VAYQIRHAV
+175 
-184 FRGYKNSWNGSYV
+184 
-197 TMPVRNGN
+197 
-205 DNLEVAP
+205 
-212 SNIWWLKKDL
+212 
-222 TNGDGGGPLWKSD
+222 
-235 FVNQLN
+235 
-241 SVSTKAIEW
+241 
-250 SNNEYTHDYEC
+250 
-261 VNVKLAWCGDGK
+261 VKLALAVLVSAVLGNLTSFAAPYPEVSCNKLPSSNSCSQCFDAGAVYEWWSKKGLYDEFVNDSSDTFVYFDKENQTPYTIDRLQSTTEWKTSSPLFKYVNNSPHSAFWFTSKAGDLYHIFAPNFTDKYIQSDTNDGIHLVSVKDGTRSNTPALVLRVHTNYRKSLWGWKVGDMMKHTECFYYWANWCGDGK
-273 VQQGAYSNGQVNEK
+273 LQSDKGEK
-287 CDPADSTKTGWGNKG
+287 CDPKDPQKAGWGNKG
-302 CDPVSCQPINANP
+302 CDVSCQPIN
-315 EPVYDLALTKRITDK
+315 EEVK
-330 KPMYKRGDLVTFTIT
+330 K
-345 VFNQGNKDARN
+345 
-356 IQITDYI
+356 
-363 PEGLEVIDQNWTI
+363 
-376 SSNKATRIITETL
+376 
-389 APNASKSLTLQM
+389 
-401 RIKSDFRGKEIIN
+401 
-414 LAEISK
+414 
-420 DNAAE
+420 
-425 YGLVDRDSTPDQNK
+425 
-439 DNDCF
+439 
-444 LRDNLHIING
+444 
-454 NGKAGSSTNCTP
+454 
-466 ATDEDDHDGESLQL
+466 
-480 LDQIY
+480 IY

-505 ITFAITVHNQGE
+505 IIFAITVHNQGE

-526 DYLPAGLEL
+526 DYLPAGLQL

-550 IADPINPGQSKT
+550 IAGPINPGQSKT

-573 SGSDILNLAEISKD
+573 RGSDILNLAEISKD

-696 LPKGLILKDS
+696 LPEGLILKDTR
-706 KWTFDPQTRKATYQ
+706 WTFDPQTRKATYQ
-720 LPGELA
+720 IPGELA
-726 VNGSNSSRAIDM
+726 VNGTNSSRSIEM
-738 TVVIDGDFKESTILN
+738 NVVIDGNFKGSKILN
-753 RAEIS
+753 RAEIT

-770 DSTPDQNADNDCF
+770 DSTPDQDPTNDCF
-783 SKDFLHRTSGNGK
+783 SESFLHRTSGNGK
-796 ASSVDNCNET
+796 TGGVCTEA

-851 NDTVNKVSIKDFM
+851 NDTVNNVSIKDFM

-874 IHGVNAA
+874 IHGVTPA

-886 LSGAITVDEW
+886 QIGGATVDEW

-918 NLDSRLNMV
+918 NLDSRLNTV
-927 GIFTNNILVEKDSEH
+927 GIFTNDILVEDDSER

-1018 NAQGLQTITWRLRF
+1018 NAQGLQTITWRIRF

-1065 DPKKPNDTP
+1065 DPKKPNNTP

-1231 AFIEYPGGKWN
+1231 AFIEYPGGKWS

-1376 LGTQENIATVEYPK
+1376 LGDQKNVATVEYPK
-1390 RDGTTGKSSDP
+1390 RDGTKGKSSDP
-1401 AKVRSSGDWGH
+1401 ASVGSRGGWGY
-1412 TPGWWGGGYSG
+1412 TPGWWGSSGWWGGYYSPSCG
-1423 WGSGWRPNCW
+1423 
-1433 DGRQNGVEFCDWGGR
+1433 NGYKNGYEICDREG
-1448 TENIPD
+1448 EYKIPS

-1464 YDKRYAGWQCTS
+1464 YDKKYAGYTCTAS
-1476 DCKLQAP
+1476 CGLKKGSEQIA
-1483 DNKEL
+1483 
-1488 PKCFNVQ
+1488 PKCFNLQ

-1512 IEGLMGNR
+1512 LDGMAGNA
-1520 TREEKEK
+1520 TPAQKKEWLEK
-1527 YLNNTFFTSKDNSCS
+1527 YYVKDEESLKNSKNA
-1542 RVDEGKID
+1542 GLTPKID
-1550 LRTLQCTFAVYTP
+1550 ISSMDCTFKVYGP
-1563 GSMDLNHPLYKFE
+1563 GMEPVYEFIAKCFNPKGWNNSVDGIYKPIKE
-1576 APCVNQNGWLNANGG
+1576 YINQNRA
-1591 NYPRVDSFIAQN
+1591 
-1603 KNGWLGGSHL
+1603 GWLGGSHL
-1613 SDYGSV
+1613 VNKGKV
-1619 KNVFDSLDNPNYPGL
+1619 RNVFDSLDNQGQYPVL
-1634 MPTSSKMLI
+1634 FPVSSKLLI
-1643 KDFWTKDAA
+1643 
-1652 VVGTNRIP
+1652 TNFGESNSS
-1660 LQNIDI
+1660 LHKSNNDI
-1666 SIFGEY
+1666 ERLKVSEIQTFGEY
-1672 KIALEDM
+1672 KVALERIE
-1679 SYKTCEVGKDKNGKE
+1679 YKLVSKDEKGNVIRKPE
-1694 TYQLSSENPWYKRIC
+1694 TFNDRIC

-1731 ATKDLNAYKLMKWD
+1731 STTNLDNYKLM
-1745 NFISNGKLFD
+1745 NGNSFMGTYFPNTSIHNDAYQTPSSMKSLF
-1755 TERAVEQAYA
+1755 T
-1765 PSKELQ
+1765 
-1771 KQFITFKNKYQK
+1771 TFKNKYQK

-1798 GKSIYFY
+1798 GKSIYLVS
-1805 EGGQDINDLLN
+1805 GKKINLKDLI
-1816 EATKHPFTLIA
+1816 AGSSKPFTLIA
-1827 PNRQNLTIK
+1827 TDVDANITIN
-1836 GDLDTNAMIMTQGT
+1836 GDLDTNAMIMTQGK
-1850 ITFDATNAC
+1850 ITFDGSVSC
-1859 NGKLD
+1859 NGGE
-1864 RKGHAGQIV
+1864 RKSGYAGQIV
-1873 KGIFYAGAGFQSS
+1873 KGIFYAGNGFVSI
-1886 NHDKLKNT
+1886 NDRKLKNVFE
-1894 YKNLSKG
+1894 NLSKE

-1914 AIGNLS
+1914 AIGDLS
-1920 EVVSARRSEL
+1920 EVVKARRSEL
-1930 YTWFQGNGGGTDG
+1930 YTWFQGNGGGKDG

>member
-31 VANESVRFVTQN
+31 VVNESVRFVTQN

-125 YHNNALTNIANTPV
+125 YHNNALTNIANTSV

-184 FRGYKNSWNGSYV
+184 FRGYKNSGNGSYV
-197 TMPVRNGN
+197 TMPVRNGD

-273 VQQGAYSNGQVNEK
+273 VQQGTYSNGQANEK

-376 SSNKATRIITETL
+376 SSNKATRIIAETL

-491 TIQNQKDSYTKGEN
+491 
-505 ITFAITVHNQGE
+505 
-517 LVARNIEVT
+517 
-526 DYLPAGLEL
+526 
-535 KDANWTQE
+535 
-543 NGMIKTT
+543 
-550 IADPINPGQSKT
+550 
-562 VNLTTRIKPDF
+562 
-573 SGSDILNLAEISKD
+573 
-587 NSGEYGTTDKDSTP
+587 
-601 DKNQNNDCFV
+601 
-611 EGKHLTSGNAKSGSN
+611 
-626 ACNDGTDE
+626 
-634 DDHDGVRFSVRDP
+634 
-647 KKPIYDLALTKQ
+647 Q

-696 LPKGLILKDS
+696 LPNGLILKDTR
-706 KWTFDPQTRKATYQ
+706 WTFDPQTRKATYQ
-720 LPGELA
+720 IPGELA
-726 VNGSNSSRAIDM
+726 VNGTNSSRSIEM
-738 TVVIDGDFKESTILN
+738 NVVIDGDFKGSTILN

-770 DSTPDQNADNDCF
+770 DSTPDQDATNDCF
-783 SKDFLHRTSGNGK
+783 SELFLHRTSGNGK
-796 ASSVDNCNET
+796 AGGNCTEA
-806 TDEDDHDGDIITIA
+806 TDEDDHDGDIIIIA

-851 NDTVNKVSIKDFM
+851 KDTVNNVSIKDFM

-886 LSGAITVDEW
+886 KNAQGITIDEW

-918 NLDSRLNMV
+918 NLDSRLNTV
-927 GIFTNNILVEKDSEH
+927 GIFTNDILVEDDSER

-1003 ASNTLVN
+1003 ASNTLVT

-1018 NAQGLQTITWRLRF
+1018 NAQGLQTLTWRLRF
-1032 PQKLAKNQTF
+1032 PQKLTKNQTF

-1052 GEKKIYKNVACVE
+1052 GEKKPYTNVACVE

-1231 AFIEYPGGKWN
+1231 AFIEYPGGKWS

-1301 RIEQNLKFDFSST
+1301 TIKDNLKFDFSST

-1348 TDIEWKVEMLN
+1348 ADIEWKVEMLN

-1376 LGTQENIATVEYPK
+1376 LGTQENVATVEYPK

-1401 AKVRSSGDWGH
+1401 AKVRSHS
-1412 TPGWWGGGYSG
+1412 TPSVTPPSTPSNGWWGWGGYYSPSCG
-1423 WGSGWRPNCW
+1423 NGYKNGYEICDREGEYKIPS
-1433 DGRQNGVEFCDWGGR
+1433 DG
-1448 TENIPD
+1448 
-1454 DWKLFKNENI
+1454 KLFKNENI
-1464 YDKRYAGWQCTS
+1464 YDTKYAGYICTAS
-1476 DCKLQAP
+1476 CGLKNNGEQVA
-1483 DNKEL
+1483 
-1488 PKCFNVQ
+1488 PKCFNLQ

-1512 IEGLMGNR
+1512 LDGMAGKA
-1520 TREEKEK
+1520 TPKEK
-1527 YLNNTFFTSKDNSCS
+1527 QDWLKDHYVENKDKADSTP
-1542 RVDEGKID
+1542 KID
-1550 LRTLQCTFAVYTP
+1550 ISSMKCTFKVYGP
-1563 GSMDLNHPLYKFE
+1563 GRNLSNVVYDFT
-1576 APCVNQNGWLNANGG
+1576 APCFNPDGWQDALHGTYSSIKDYINQNRA
-1591 NYPRVDSFIAQN
+1591 
-1603 KNGWLGGSHL
+1603 GWLGGSL
-1613 SDYGSV
+1613 LLKQGRV
-1619 KNVFDSLDNPNYPGL
+1619 KNVFDTLDNQGQYPVL
-1634 MPTSSKMLI
+1634 FPLSSKLLI
-1643 KDFWTKDAA
+1643 TDFGSGNNSLHKSNNDI
-1652 VVGTNRIP
+1652 VRLDPTNIKT
-1660 LQNIDI
+1660 
-1666 SIFGEY
+1666 FGEY
-1672 KIALEDM
+1672 KVALERIDYTLV
-1679 SYKTCEVGKDKNGKE
+1679 SKGEKTLNKEDKFFND
-1694 TYQLSSENPWYKRIC
+1694 RIC

-1731 ATKDLNAYKLMKWD
+1731 ATKDLTAYKLMKWD
-1745 NFISNGKLFD
+1745 SFISDGKLFG

-1771 KQFITFKNKYQK
+1771 KQFTTFKNKYAK

-1798 GKSIYFY
+1798 GKSIYLVSGK
-1805 EGGQDINDLLN
+1805 EINLETLISDYS
-1816 EATKHPFTLIA
+1816 KPFTLIA
-1827 PNRQNLTIK
+1827 TKPDAKIIIKENLN
-1836 GDLDTNAMIMTQGT
+1836 TNAMIMTQWT

-1864 RKGHAGQIV
+1864 KKGHAGQIV
-1873 KGIFYAGAGFQSS
+1873 KGIFYAGAGFKSS
-1886 NHDKLKNT
+1886 EHDKLKNT
-1894 YKNLSKG
+1894 YKKLSKG

-1914 AIGNLS
+1914 AIGDLS
-1920 EVVSARRSEL
+1920 KVVAARRSEL
-1930 YTWFQGNGGGTDG
+1930 YTWFQGNGGGTAG
-1943 GEKVQ
+1943 AEKVQ